1 MAEIPEDI
9 LQNPFGAQDQGTVD
23 QEQADLFQQAADF
36 TPQPEPEQA
45 PQEQSF
51 KRWDEIK
58 DDPNYDKLEQ
68 KDKEQIFSNWKQY
81 AIDNLS
87 KVGALSTQEDAKKV
101 DDFFNSVAEKE
112 NFPKVRTEAP
122 SYVGQLIEQGQSGLN
137 SLQSGVVGYG
147 AAIGAADPAKA
158 AEIIAAN
165 NLKTQSRYVSPEMRE
180 YGAKNQGFFEAA
192 KDIVT
197 NPIDIMLPMFAQ
209 SIGSNLP
216 AMGASLVAGATAG
229 AVAAPPTAGA
239 GAPAVGIAVGL
250 GTSAVL
256 GGVTD
261 TLVSFD
267 QLVNEEVRKRG
278 IDPLDPKAIQSVLE
292 DSDFQK
298 RAVAYASTRGAVI
311 TATELGALG
320 LGSLIAG
327 PAVKAAET
335 GIREAVTAGKLA
347 KEFAKQVPVQAAA
360 EGVGEAAAQASAQ
373 VAVGEKVNV
382 EAKQVAEEIF
392 AGLPMSGLQ
401 GAGVAYKSL
410 IENNSPVTADED
422 LRQKLVDYKAGEYAK
437 ILSQPATDENIEKFY
452 NGLTIGEKAK
462 ILRVEGENAVLTGE
476 QNLFNTLAPEEK
488 TRATEA
494 FKARQVE
501 LVNQQQQAKLDK
513 AEIGAIP
520 PVLEPPVLKAPA
532 PVTEPPVLAPTP
544 EALVPAVTPEAP
556 ATIASPTN
564 PLPVTPA
571 AKVVLAESAPATLQV
586 VQQQEASAPAPT
598 PVAETPVPVAE
609 APAPTSVQP
618 TPQPLT
624 KKFLEEE
631 IKNIS
636 SLESMS
642 EFYDTIIKNL
652 GRRPT
657 KKEDAAL
664 VAFIEGRI
672 GVDGLPSSLISEE
685 QALVSQPTD
694 FSRLRQTVEKVTS
707 AAPPSQVSPAK
718 PFVPA
723 KPVLTLQD
731 RIDYYNQR
739 LEDKTLLDKAV
750 TVGEDLLVPT
760 GGKRKIGLSSEYNS
774 EREAK
779 DVLSQI
785 QGKPGFENAKIR
797 ESGLELGFDI
807 IWGDQ
812 QTISDFEK
820 MSEQQRKLSRV
831 DKLKALP
838 ERWGFLGNA
847 LGYKQ
852 SEIDSFIQQGLPSGV
867 TTGLAPAPTPA
878 PVTPAPVAETVTT
891 LVSKPAARKI
901 PESILKIITGSN
913 LTNEQKLNF
922 KSLYNNKGQS
932 SALGYLFKLQETK
945 NTEIFN
951 NTSNVHTAIRDLYQ
965 EAVNAKRLKEG
976 KTPIDLTSW
985 WGTNREYDKARVFEI
1000 NHLFKF
1006 ASLSDLPPD
1015 FENIELNKEVSRLIL
1030 GKGEAKDVYTAGRDF
1045 YNTMAEYDK
1054 PRAEQLMRDLLKYG
1068 NPESTEEAKVF
1079 NRLDTEYDTLK
1090 LDKYVNALVQTPATK
1105 PTLAPKK
1112 LPPTKKQAQALAKL
1126 GYLPAGIEGLDRTQA
1141 KDILANQIEKQKAQ
1155 GIETEAPATGQPG
1168 VAQAQPAVGESGQPV
1183 APATTEPTTQIPVQ
1197 ERLDKAKT
1205 DLEEV
1210 VKRLGAELGE
1220 LELDAESVS
1229 QYFGG
1234 TLSPQNE
1241 LQLRALLN
1249 ILNHA
1254 LANAQQTLKVAEGRG
1269 RTDLKKTFT
1278 NLKNVKL
1285 RREGYGGGVY
1295 ANPRDVFNLDTLYVD
1310 PDQLL
1315 RSFASKGVSDP
1326 ASFFVK
1332 ALSEEVLHANHGLA
1346 MYQAFLQ
1353 TNPAAKTQEAFQ
1365 TFYDAQNKEIEN
1377 SLSIDQ
1383 IKEIVGKYAQALG
1396 VTFEGKT
1403 KEQVIAEFN
1412 KNRPGRLAEEYLRG
1426 LIQQR
1431 LTGSITEDTLK
1442 AFTTRPILRS
1452 LGALRNY
1459 FAKLIGLGTK
1469 RESRK
1474 TYVDKYYDAIV
1485 NLLTNSSPSEIRAAS
1500 QEAGSTIPGSQLAS
1514 SIDPNAILQSQ
1525 ETSANKKALYD
1536 EVAKELGPKDP
1547 QTGEGGLWRR
1557 SVIGALK
1564 KSFRTTDPNE
1574 VESLVYASIPEAVE
1588 TFNPDIGTK
1597 FSTYLFQ
1604 IARQKILEEK
1614 EKVTARRSLEYSLQ
1628 APGFVN
1634 SSMENLQAEKEA
1646 EALQKAKEELTL
1658 DEAET
1663 KATPE
1668 AAPKNLEEEI
1678 KKIDEKIDKA
1688 IEKETA
1694 QETGTLPTNIAD
1706 DEQEIEE
1713 VNLAD
1718 GEQISSVD
1726 AEIANKR
1733 TARMEAELGEAGRLL
1748 AEAAKKLGLTKMEV
1762 DILQFTADPKSSPLT
1777 RAQLSDKYGL
1787 NNIDFDEIRD
1797 DVIRKMREQLVAGG
1811 VTKTADVLASSID
1824 PNFTPKVENVQQL
1837 FNRGVLKIGKDKA
1850 TLESEK
1856 LDRKIEAA
1864 AQDVG
1869 IYRMQAAKEVFV
1881 QGLKDKSVFVASIR
1895 GGMRVVNE
1903 MGVLEEG
1910 GIARD
1915 IAPQEAT
1922 TTGEVSIGPKGK
1934 IYLKVMGINDPEKTE
1949 KLLLSGRVSPE
1960 NFAKL
1965 GHFYPAEKVFLI
1977 KPSVQLASSID
1988 PNFTQAL
1995 NRALRTMPEDVAKA
2009 LSERTYIPFTD
2020 EDVINKANKFVDE
2033 NSPGG
2038 DVMHAKRI
2046 LDGVQN
2052 MPFEERVGVLGVI
2065 GKRLRNALFAHV
2077 ARMEANGTTPE
2088 GQALRQYLSNNLT
2101 EVLSRAQD
2109 LGTRAG
2115 QDLRSMR
2122 MLASM
2127 FLPYEVAKLYTGP
2140 ISEQQKAALASK
2152 EEVTNLLAEIE
2163 KLKGTIAGLA
2173 IDDAVGKVLPEL
2185 RTGGVFVAPPDTN
2198 FFKLLSAFGDLAPLE
2213 NETFEAYLQRIGIPY
2228 DELMLALEDSRAAA
2242 VGPEGVA
2249 PVNFKKLSASEAI
2262 EKLLA
2267 KDKNLF
2273 SKLVSL
2279 RLKTNRGSETTAVQ
2293 ENFAKRKADAPALKQ
2308 RNQAL
2313 QLVFD
2318 FFNTTQSEK
2327 PSSQEAVETAK
2338 DNLPPLVRLAKYA
2351 SDVITERVIRSLGV
2365 TKENMPKGSFEKLEN
2380 QVRKMVNAQFKQELD
2395 PKKAATE
2402 DTRPAEQRLLD
2413 MVQRIKLAEQVFNEV
2428 QTNLQGQLNEDNRI
2442 IDAGAEG
2449 RLSPEQRK
2457 NLEELVAKKFD
2468 AGKVA
2473 GVDGLLK
2480 KMIDFK
2486 AEARKHMTQRGASLQ
2501 SILTLIK
2508 EKLPELSEQQANDL
2522 AAQMTKRYEE
2532 IVKKD
2537 GQRQLENIVKRV
2549 GERASRDPKSTIQ
2562 QLMELINLGAFDQ
2575 EKFYNAIADR
2585 FNLPTWDPA
2594 VVDKIKGIADQME
2607 RMPEGSDQRATK
2619 GVELQAFIAE
2629 ELYKQEKGWDAI
2641 GRKLDVAAAIWK
2653 AGVLSGPPTQLVNL
2667 GATHLNVL
2675 FELLTEARAY
2685 YKASKATGKKATF
2698 GEFFNDALNAY
2709 VQAVGKMGVE
2719 QASDAFATGLSRFR
2733 NETQSQLSPLEMI
2746 KFDQNKPWNYKN
2758 YLAAWKIVGRAMAA
2772 ADTYNSVIA
2781 SEAKT
2786 RMATRYALMKEGLN
2800 SEQATKK
2807 MDELFSA
2814 NSPAMKAIE
2823 DQVNKEESAGQFGTL
2838 AGLKPN
2844 TMDYASQKRKIEAGR
2859 RRRYL
2864 QLREQYLADEG
2875 KIGNEGI
2882 AKIRNF
2888 TQKATF
2894 NNQPTGMIGYLGEAV
2909 IGQIAG
2915 KTKILTPFAAFP
2927 RTIANIINSSLDY
2940 TPYGWAR
2947 ANGFSVGNTVS
2958 SFIRNSTY
2966 AFEKPEKGSVEYHQ
2980 LQAKAFFGSLITFSI
2995 IGMAMKD
3002 MDKDWDEAYFA
3013 VTGRGPTDANKRE
3026 QLRQS
3031 GWTENTV
3038 KIGPL
3043 RFKHT
3048 DFPGLNLIFGSL
3060 ALVSDQWRY
3069 GKLSEKDFG
3078 TVAATAALSVGNTII
3093 DKNLLSGAKVLFDA
3107 VSEGGDPSDKAKRL
3121 LQSYT
3126 GGYLNPGMARWL
3138 TKTLNIGSDGK
3149 VKVVDFK
3156 ELNST
3161 TGGWLV
3167 GQTPLAVIFGKP
3179 MLNRLGEEIR
3189 DYPWTATSKRLGF
3202 LPEVKEHPVFTPLI
3216 RSGLFVPGVSINSKI
3231 KDFKGGKLEQR
3242 KMTREEYYDYSKYDG
3257 EYLKRVLTPVMAQS
3271 LANIAKTNQD
3281 AAQKRLEDLAQRAR
3295 DYATSRIETQIRS
3308 AKK

>member
-9 LQNPFGAQDQGTVD
+9 LQNPFGTQDQGIVD

-45 PQEQSF
+45 PQEQAF

-58 DDPNYDKLEQ
+58 DDPNYEKLEQ

-81 AIDNLS
+81 AIGNLS
-87 KVGALSTQEDAKKV
+87 KVGALSTEEDAKTV
-101 DDFFNSVAEKE
+101 DDFFNSIAETE
-112 NFPKVRTEAP
+112 NFAKARSGAP
-122 SYVGQLIEQGQSGLN
+122 SYVEQLIEQGQSGLN

-158 AEIIAAN
+158 AEIIASN
-165 NLKTQSRYVSPEMRE
+165 NQKTQSRYVSPEMQE

-239 GAPAVGIAVGL
+239 ATPAVGIAVGL

-462 ILRVEGENAVLTGE
+462 ILGVEGENAVLTGE
-476 QNLFNTLAPEEK
+476 QNLFNTLAPGEK

-494 FKARQVE
+494 FKAGQVE

-513 AEIGAIP
+513 AEIGATP

-556 ATIASPTN
+556 ASIATPTE

-586 VQQQEASAPAPT
+586 VQQQKAPAPAPAPVAPTPAPAPVAPAPAPVEPTVPTLPRNLAGAKPRYSFGPKQFALKFANDIDRALYIVAQATKSVRDAEYLDFVMKATGMTEGRARAAGRAIRAGIKEQARTSDADTLNVPQSDVSKPKVEAPAPVAPVVTPPVAPAPVAPVPVAPAPVAPAPVAPAPT
-598 PVAETPVPVAE
+598 P
-609 APAPTSVQP
+609 
-618 TPQPLT
+618 
-624 KKFLEEE
+624 K
-631 IKNIS
+631 
-636 SLESMS
+636 
-642 EFYDTIIKNL
+642 
-652 GRRPT
+652 
-657 KKEDAAL
+657 
-664 VAFIEGRI
+664 
-672 GVDGLPSSLISEE
+672 
-685 QALVSQPTD
+685 
-694 FSRLRQTVEKVTS
+694 TS
-707 AAPPSQVSPAK
+707 A
-718 PFVPA
+718 
-723 KPVLTLQD
+723 
-731 RIDYYNQR
+731 
-739 LEDKTLLDKAV
+739 
-750 TVGEDLLVPT
+750 
-760 GGKRKIGLSSEYNS
+760 
-774 EREAK
+774 
-779 DVLSQI
+779 
-785 QGKPGFENAKIR
+785 
-797 ESGLELGFDI
+797 
-807 IWGDQ
+807 
-812 QTISDFEK
+812 
-820 MSEQQRKLSRV
+820 
-831 DKLKALP
+831 
-838 ERWGFLGNA
+838 
-847 LGYKQ
+847 
-852 SEIDSFIQQGLPSGV
+852 
-867 TTGLAPAPTPA
+867 
-878 PVTPAPVAETVTT
+878 
-891 LVSKPAARKI
+891 
-901 PESILKIITGSN
+901 
-913 LTNEQKLNF
+913 
-922 KSLYNNKGQS
+922 
-932 SALGYLFKLQETK
+932 
-945 NTEIFN
+945 
-951 NTSNVHTAIRDLYQ
+951 
-965 EAVNAKRLKEG
+965 
-976 KTPIDLTSW
+976 
-985 WGTNREYDKARVFEI
+985 
-1000 NHLFKF
+1000 
-1006 ASLSDLPPD
+1006 
-1015 FENIELNKEVSRLIL
+1015 
-1030 GKGEAKDVYTAGRDF
+1030 
-1045 YNTMAEYDK
+1045 
-1054 PRAEQLMRDLLKYG
+1054 
-1068 NPESTEEAKVF
+1068 
-1079 NRLDTEYDTLK
+1079 
-1090 LDKYVNALVQTPATK
+1090 VQ
-1105 PTLAPKK
+1105 K
-1112 LPPTKKQAQALAKL
+1112 LPPTKKQVTALAKL
-1126 GYLPAGIEGLDRTQA
+1126 GYLPADIEGLDRTQA

-1155 GIETEAPATGQPG
+1155 GIEAEAPAAGQPG
-1168 VAQAQPAVGESGQPV
+1168 VAQAQPAVGEAGQPV
-1183 APATTEPTTQIPVQ
+1183 APATTEPTTQVPVQ

-1205 DLEEV
+1205 ELEALI
-1210 VKRLGAELGE
+1210 KKIGAELGE

-1278 NLKNVKL
+1278 NLKKVKL

-1295 ANPRDVFNLDTLYVD
+1295 ANPRDVFNLDTLYLD

-1353 TNPAAKTQEAFQ
+1353 TNPASKTQEAFQ
-1365 TFYDAQNKEIEN
+1365 AFYDAQNKEIEN
-1377 SLSIDQ
+1377 SLSIGQ

-1412 KNRPGRLAEEYLRG
+1412 KGRPGRLAEEYLRG

-1442 AFTTRPILRS
+1442 AFATRPILRS
-1452 LGALRNY
+1452 LAVLRNQ
-1459 FAKLIGLGTK
+1459 FAKYIGLATR

-1485 NLLTNSSPSEIRAAS
+1485 SLLTNSSPIEIRAANA
-1500 QEAGSTIPGSQLAS
+1500 ETDTTIPASVHKLAA
-1514 SIDPNAILQSQ
+1514 SIDPEAILQSQ

-1536 EVAKELGPKDP
+1536 EVAKELGPKDKE
-1547 QTGEGGLWRR
+1547 TGEGGLWRVK
-1557 SVIGALK
+1557 VIGGLK
-1564 KSFRTTDPNE
+1564 RAFRTMDPND
-1574 VESLVYASIPEAVE
+1574 VESAVYASIPEAVE
-1588 TFNPDIGTK
+1588 TFNSELGTK
-1597 FSTYLFQ
+1597 FENYLFQ

-1614 EKVTARRSLEYSLQ
+1614 EKLTAQRALEYSLQ

-1634 SSMENLQAEKEA
+1634 SSMENLQAEREA
-1646 EALQKAKEELTL
+1646 EALQKAREELTL
-1658 DEAET
+1658 EDVEDKVATET
-1663 KATPE
+1663 G
-1668 AAPKNLEEEI
+1668 PKTLEEEV
-1678 KKIDEKIDKA
+1678 KTADQKIDTA
-1688 IEKETA
+1688 IEREVA
-1694 QETGTLPTNIAD
+1694 QETGTLPTNIAE

-1718 GEQISSVD
+1718 GEQISSID

-1748 AEAAKKLGLTKMEV
+1748 ADATKNLNLTKMEV

-1811 VTKTADVLASSID
+1811 VTRTADV
-1824 PNFTPKVENVQQL
+1824 
-1837 FNRGVLKIGKDKA
+1837 
-1850 TLESEK
+1850 
-1856 LDRKIEAA
+1856 
-1864 AQDVG
+1864 
-1869 IYRMQAAKEVFV
+1869 
-1881 QGLKDKSVFVASIR
+1881 
-1895 GGMRVVNE
+1895 
-1903 MGVLEEG
+1903 
-1910 GIARD
+1910 
-1915 IAPQEAT
+1915 
-1922 TTGEVSIGPKGK
+1922 
-1934 IYLKVMGINDPEKTE
+1934 
-1949 KLLLSGRVSPE
+1949 
-1960 NFAKL
+1960 
-1965 GHFYPAEKVFLI
+1965 
-1977 KPSVQLASSID
+1977 LASSID

-1995 NRALRTMPEDVAKA
+1995 NRALRTMPEDVVKA
-2009 LSERTYIPFTD
+2009 LAERTYIPFTD
-2020 EDVINKANKFVDE
+2020 DDVINKANKFVDE

-2140 ISEQQKAALASK
+2140 ISEQQKAALANK

-2163 KLKGTIAGLA
+2163 KLKATIAGLA
-2173 IDDAVGKVLPEL
+2173 IDEAVTKVFPRPIPPGGPTRPGGIYITPPE
-2185 RTGGVFVAPPDTN
+2185 DNN

-2249 PVNFKKLSASEAI
+2249 PVDFKKLSASEAI

-2273 SKLVSL
+2273 SKLVTL
-2279 RLKTNRGSETTAVQ
+2279 RLKTNRGSETAVVQ
-2293 ENFAKRKADAPALKQ
+2293 ENFTKRKADAPALKQ

-2327 PSSQEAVETAK
+2327 PSSQEAVEEAK

-2351 SDVITERVIRSLGV
+2351 SDVITGRVIRSLGV

-2380 QVRKMVNAQFKQELD
+2380 QIRKMVNAQFKQELD

-2428 QTNLQGQLNEDNRI
+2428 QANLQGQLNEDNRI

-2468 AGKVA
+2468 VGRVA
-2473 GVDGLLK
+2473 GVDSLLK
-2480 KMIDFK
+2480 KLIDFK

-2522 AAQMTKRYEE
+2522 ATQMAERYEA

-2549 GERASRDPKSTIQ
+2549 GERASRDPKTTIQ

-2607 RMPEGSDQRATK
+2607 KMPEGSDQRATK
-2619 GVELQAFIAE
+2619 GVELQALIAE

-2685 YKASKATGKKATF
+2685 YKASKAIGKKATF

-2746 KFDQNKPWNYKN
+2746 KFDQKKPWNYKN

-2781 SEAKT
+2781 NEAKT
-2786 RMATRYALMKEGLN
+2786 RMAARYALMKDGLT

-2807 MDELFSA
+2807 MNELFDN
-2814 NSPAMKAIE
+2814 NSTAMKAIE
-2823 DQVNKEESAGQFGTL
+2823 DQVGKEEAAGQFGAL
-2838 AGLKPN
+2838 AGLKPG

-2864 QLREQYLADEG
+2864 QLREQYIADEG

-2915 KTKILTPFAAFP
+2915 KTKLLTPFAAFP
-2927 RTIANIINSSLDY
+2927 RTIANIINSGLDY

-2947 ANGFSVGNTVS
+2947 ANGFSLGNLS
-2958 SFIRNSTY
+2958 PFIRNSNY

-2980 LQAKAFFGSLITFSI
+2980 LQAKAFFGSLVTFSI

-3048 DFPGLNLIFGSL
+3048 DFPGLNLVFGSL

-3069 GKLSEKDFG
+3069 GNLSEKDFG
-3078 TVAATAALSVGNTII
+3078 TVAATAALSVGNTIL

-3107 VSEGGDPSDKAKRL
+3107 VSEGGEPGDKAKRL

-3138 TKTLNIGSDGK
+3138 TKTLNIGADGK
-3149 VKVVDFK
+3149 VGVVDYK

-3161 TGGWLV
+3161 TGGWLI
-3167 GQTPLAVIFGKP
+3167 GQTPLAVVFGKP

-3216 RSGLFVPGVSINSKI
+3216 RAGLFVPGASINSKI

-3242 KMTREEYYDYSKYDG
+3242 KMTREEYYDYSKYNG
-3257 EYLKRVLTPVMAQS
+3257 EYLKRILTPATAQA
-3271 LANIAKTNQD
+3271 LANVAQTNQA

-3295 DYATSRIETQIRS
+3295 DYATARIETQIRS

>member
-9 LQNPFGAQDQGTVD
+9 LQNPFGTQDQGIVD

-58 DDPNYDKLEQ
+58 DDPNYEKLEQ

-81 AIDNLS
+81 AIGNLS
-87 KVGALSTQEDAKKV
+87 KVGALSTEEDAKTV
-101 DDFFNSVAEKE
+101 DDFFNSIAETE
-112 NFPKVRTEAP
+112 NFAKARSGAP

-158 AEIIAAN
+158 AEIIASN
-165 NLKTQSRYVSPEMRE
+165 NLKTQSRYVSPEMQE

-239 GAPAVGIAVGL
+239 ATPAVGIAVGL

-382 EAKQVAEEIF
+382 EGKQVAEEIF

-462 ILRVEGENAVLTGE
+462 ILGVEGENAVLTGE
-476 QNLFNTLAPEEK
+476 QNLFNTLAPGEK

-494 FKARQVE
+494 FKVGQVE
-501 LVNQQQQAKLDK
+501 LVNQQQQAKLEK
-513 AEIGAIP
+513 AEIGATP
-520 PVLEPPVLKAPA
+520 PVLEPPVLKAPAPVVETPA

-556 ATIASPTN
+556 ATIASPTD

-586 VQQQEASAPAPT
+586 VQQQEAPAPAP
-598 PVAETPVPVAE
+598 V
-609 APAPTSVQP
+609 
-618 TPQPLT
+618 
-624 KKFLEEE
+624 
-631 IKNIS
+631 
-636 SLESMS
+636 
-642 EFYDTIIKNL
+642 
-652 GRRPT
+652 
-657 KKEDAAL
+657 
-664 VAFIEGRI
+664 
-672 GVDGLPSSLISEE
+672 
-685 QALVSQPTD
+685 
-694 FSRLRQTVEKVTS
+694 
-707 AAPPSQVSPAK
+707 
-718 PFVPA
+718 
-723 KPVLTLQD
+723 
-731 RIDYYNQR
+731 
-739 LEDKTLLDKAV
+739 
-750 TVGEDLLVPT
+750 
-760 GGKRKIGLSSEYNS
+760 
-774 EREAK
+774 
-779 DVLSQI
+779 
-785 QGKPGFENAKIR
+785 
-797 ESGLELGFDI
+797 
-807 IWGDQ
+807 
-812 QTISDFEK
+812 
-820 MSEQQRKLSRV
+820 
-831 DKLKALP
+831 
-838 ERWGFLGNA
+838 
-847 LGYKQ
+847 
-852 SEIDSFIQQGLPSGV
+852 
-867 TTGLAPAPTPA
+867 APAPTPA
-878 PVTPAPVAETVTT
+878 AEAPAPAVALAPTNRPDLIERETPLTDTKDIFNFTPQSKDVKTETDTFTAAGVTIDRVTLTHTPTGARLTFNVLKSPVDGKIKHISVGRMDTPAENRKKGGATTLLKELKAYADSVNLPIYSGALSKEAKSIFDKEGFRVGVTPYDFPLGEQRNGSFPEEFANMVYDPKPVA
-891 LVSKPAARKI
+891 P
-901 PESILKIITGSN
+901 
-913 LTNEQKLNF
+913 
-922 KSLYNNKGQS
+922 
-932 SALGYLFKLQETK
+932 
-945 NTEIFN
+945 
-951 NTSNVHTAIRDLYQ
+951 
-965 EAVNAKRLKEG
+965 
-976 KTPIDLTSW
+976 
-985 WGTNREYDKARVFEI
+985 
-1000 NHLFKF
+1000 
-1006 ASLSDLPPD
+1006 
-1015 FENIELNKEVSRLIL
+1015 
-1030 GKGEAKDVYTAGRDF
+1030 
-1045 YNTMAEYDK
+1045 
-1054 PRAEQLMRDLLKYG
+1054 
-1068 NPESTEEAKVF
+1068 
-1079 NRLDTEYDTLK
+1079 
-1090 LDKYVNALVQTPATK
+1090 TPAQ
-1105 PTLAPKK
+1105 APKK
-1112 LPPTKKQAQALAKL
+1112 LPPTKKQVTALTKL
-1126 GYLPAGIEGLDRTQA
+1126 GYLPADIEGLDRTQA
-1141 KDILANQIEKQKAQ
+1141 KDILANQIEKQKTQ
-1155 GIETEAPATGQPG
+1155 GIEAEAPATGQPG
-1168 VAQAQPAVGESGQPV
+1168 VAQAQPAVGEAGQPV
-1183 APATTEPTTQIPVQ
+1183 APATTEPTTQVPVQ

-1205 DLEEV
+1205 ELEALI
-1210 VKRLGAELGE
+1210 KKIGAELGE

-1278 NLKNVKL
+1278 NLKKVKL

-1295 ANPRDVFNLDTLYVD
+1295 ANPRDVFNLDTLYLD

-1353 TNPAAKTQEAFQ
+1353 TNPATKTQEAFQ
-1365 TFYDAQNKEIEN
+1365 AFYDAQNKEIEN
-1377 SLSIDQ
+1377 SLSLDQ

-1412 KNRPGRLAEEYLRG
+1412 KGRPGRLAEEYLRG

-1431 LTGSITEDTLK
+1431 ITGSMTEDTLK
-1442 AFTTRPILRS
+1442 AFATRPILRS

-1536 EVAKELGPKDP
+1536 EVAKELGPKNKE
-1547 QTGEGGLWRR
+1547 TGEGGLWRLK
-1557 SVIGALK
+1557 VIGGLK
-1564 KSFRTTDPNE
+1564 RAFRTTDPND
-1574 VESLVYASIPEAVE
+1574 VESAVYASIPEAVE
-1588 TFNPDIGTK
+1588 TFNPEAGTK
-1597 FSTYLFQ
+1597 FESYLFQ

-1614 EKVTARRSLEYSLQ
+1614 EKLTAQRALEYSLQ

-1634 SSMENLQAEKEA
+1634 SSMENLQAEREA
-1646 EALQKAKEELTL
+1646 EALQKAREELTL
-1658 DEAET
+1658 EDVEDKVATET
-1663 KATPE
+1663 G
-1668 AAPKNLEEEI
+1668 PKTLEEEV
-1678 KKIDEKIDKA
+1678 KTADQKIDTA
-1688 IEKETA
+1688 IEKEVA
-1694 QETGTLPTNIAD
+1694 QETGTLPTNIAE

-1718 GEQISSVD
+1718 GEQISAID

-1748 AEAAKKLGLTKMEV
+1748 ADAAKNLNLTKMEV

-1811 VTKTADVLASSID
+1811 VTRTADV
-1824 PNFTPKVENVQQL
+1824 
-1837 FNRGVLKIGKDKA
+1837 
-1850 TLESEK
+1850 
-1856 LDRKIEAA
+1856 
-1864 AQDVG
+1864 
-1869 IYRMQAAKEVFV
+1869 
-1881 QGLKDKSVFVASIR
+1881 
-1895 GGMRVVNE
+1895 
-1903 MGVLEEG
+1903 
-1910 GIARD
+1910 
-1915 IAPQEAT
+1915 
-1922 TTGEVSIGPKGK
+1922 
-1934 IYLKVMGINDPEKTE
+1934 
-1949 KLLLSGRVSPE
+1949 
-1960 NFAKL
+1960 
-1965 GHFYPAEKVFLI
+1965 
-1977 KPSVQLASSID
+1977 LASSID

-1995 NRALRTMPEDVAKA
+1995 NRALRTMPEDVVKA
-2009 LSERTYIPFTD
+2009 LAERTYIPFTD
-2020 EDVINKANKFVDE
+2020 DDVINKANKFVDE

-2140 ISEQQKAALASK
+2140 ISEQQKAALANK

-2163 KLKGTIAGLA
+2163 KLKATIAGLA
-2173 IDDAVGKVLPEL
+2173 IDEAVTKVFPRPIPPGGPTRPGGIYITPPE
-2185 RTGGVFVAPPDTN
+2185 DNN

-2249 PVNFKKLSASEAI
+2249 PVDFKKLSASEAI

-2293 ENFAKRKADAPALKQ
+2293 ENFTKRKADAPALKQ

-2327 PSSQEAVETAK
+2327 PSSQEAVEEAK

-2351 SDVITERVIRSLGV
+2351 SDVITGRVIRSLGV

-2380 QVRKMVNAQFKQELD
+2380 QIRKMVNAQFKQELD

-2402 DTRPAEQRLLD
+2402 DARPAEQRLLD

-2428 QTNLQGQLNEDNRI
+2428 QANLQGQLNEDNRI

-2468 AGKVA
+2468 VGKVA
-2473 GVDGLLK
+2473 GVDSLLK
-2480 KMIDFK
+2480 KLIDFK

-2501 SILTLIK
+2501 SILSLIR

-2522 AAQMTKRYEE
+2522 ATQMAERYEA

-2549 GERASRDPKSTIQ
+2549 GERASRDPKTTIQ

-2607 RMPEGSDQRATK
+2607 KMPEGSDQRATK
-2619 GVELQAFIAE
+2619 GVELQALIAE

-2685 YKASKATGKKATF
+2685 YKASKAIGKKATF

-2746 KFDQNKPWNYKN
+2746 KFDQKKPWNYKN

-2781 SEAKT
+2781 NEAKT
-2786 RMATRYALMKEGLN
+2786 RMAARYALMKDGLT

-2807 MDELFSA
+2807 LNELFDN
-2814 NSPAMKAIE
+2814 NSTAMKAIE
-2823 DQVNKEESAGQFGTL
+2823 DQVGREEAAGQFGTL
-2838 AGLKPN
+2838 AGLKPS

-2864 QLREQYLADEG
+2864 QLREQYIADEG

-2915 KTKILTPFAAFP
+2915 KTKLLTPFAAFP
-2927 RTIANIINSSLDY
+2927 RTIANIINSGLDY

-2947 ANGFSVGNTVS
+2947 ANGFSLGNLS
-2958 SFIRNSTY
+2958 PFIRNSNY

-2980 LQAKAFFGSLITFSI
+2980 LQAKAFFGSLVTFSI
-2995 IGMAMKD
+2995 IGMAMRD

-3048 DFPGLNLIFGSL
+3048 DFPGLNLVFGSL

-3069 GKLSEKDFG
+3069 GNLSEKDFG
-3078 TVAATAALSVGNTII
+3078 TVAATAALSVGNTIL

-3107 VSEGGDPSDKAKRL
+3107 VSEGGEPGDKAKRL

-3138 TKTLNIGSDGK
+3138 TKTLNIGADGK
-3149 VKVVDFK
+3149 VGVVDYK

-3161 TGGWLV
+3161 TGGWLI
-3167 GQTPLAVIFGKP
+3167 GQTPLAVVFGKP

-3216 RSGLFVPGVSINSKI
+3216 RAGLFVPGASINSKI
-3231 KDFKGGKLEQR
+3231 KDFKGNKLEQR
-3242 KMTREEYYDYSKYDG
+3242 KMTREEYYDYSKYNG
-3257 EYLKRVLTPVMAQS
+3257 EYLKRILTPATAQA
-3271 LANIAKTNQD
+3271 LANVAQTNQA

-3295 DYATSRIETQIRS
+3295 DYATARIETQIRS

>member
-1 MAEIPEDI
+1 M
-9 LQNPFGAQDQGTVD
+9 
-23 QEQADLFQQAADF
+23 
-36 TPQPEPEQA
+36 
-45 PQEQSF
+45 
-51 KRWDEIK
+51 
-58 DDPNYDKLEQ
+58 
-68 KDKEQIFSNWKQY
+68 
-81 AIDNLS
+81 
-87 KVGALSTQEDAKKV
+87 
-101 DDFFNSVAEKE
+101 
-112 NFPKVRTEAP
+112 
-122 SYVGQLIEQGQSGLN
+122 
-137 SLQSGVVGYG
+137 
-147 AAIGAADPAKA
+147 
-158 AEIIAAN
+158 
-165 NLKTQSRYVSPEMRE
+165 
-180 YGAKNQGFFEAA
+180 
-192 KDIVT
+192 
-197 NPIDIMLPMFAQ
+197 
-209 SIGSNLP
+209 
-216 AMGASLVAGATAG
+216 
-229 AVAAPPTAGA
+229 
-239 GAPAVGIAVGL
+239 
-250 GTSAVL
+250 
-256 GGVTD
+256 
-261 TLVSFD
+261 
-267 QLVNEEVRKRG
+267 
-278 IDPLDPKAIQSVLE
+278 
-292 DSDFQK
+292 
-298 RAVAYASTRGAVI
+298 
-311 TATELGALG
+311 
-320 LGSLIAG
+320 
-327 PAVKAAET
+327 
-335 GIREAVTAGKLA
+335 
-347 KEFAKQVPVQAAA
+347 
-360 EGVGEAAAQASAQ
+360 
-373 VAVGEKVNV
+373 
-382 EAKQVAEEIF
+382 
-392 AGLPMSGLQ
+392 
-401 GAGVAYKSL
+401 
-410 IENNSPVTADED
+410 
-422 LRQKLVDYKAGEYAK
+422 
-437 ILSQPATDENIEKFY
+437 
-452 NGLTIGEKAK
+452 
-462 ILRVEGENAVLTGE
+462 
-476 QNLFNTLAPEEK
+476 
-488 TRATEA
+488 
-494 FKARQVE
+494 
-501 LVNQQQQAKLDK
+501 
-513 AEIGAIP
+513 
-520 PVLEPPVLKAPA
+520 
-532 PVTEPPVLAPTP
+532 
-544 EALVPAVTPEAP
+544 
-556 ATIASPTN
+556 
-564 PLPVTPA
+564 
-571 AKVVLAESAPATLQV
+571 
-586 VQQQEASAPAPT
+586 
-598 PVAETPVPVAE
+598 
-609 APAPTSVQP
+609 
-618 TPQPLT
+618 
-624 KKFLEEE
+624 
-631 IKNIS
+631 
-636 SLESMS
+636 
-642 EFYDTIIKNL
+642 
-652 GRRPT
+652 
-657 KKEDAAL
+657 
-664 VAFIEGRI
+664 
-672 GVDGLPSSLISEE
+672 
-685 QALVSQPTD
+685 
-694 FSRLRQTVEKVTS
+694 
-707 AAPPSQVSPAK
+707 
-718 PFVPA
+718 
-723 KPVLTLQD
+723 
-731 RIDYYNQR
+731 
-739 LEDKTLLDKAV
+739 
-750 TVGEDLLVPT
+750 
-760 GGKRKIGLSSEYNS
+760 
-774 EREAK
+774 
-779 DVLSQI
+779 
-785 QGKPGFENAKIR
+785 
-797 ESGLELGFDI
+797 
-807 IWGDQ
+807 
-812 QTISDFEK
+812 
-820 MSEQQRKLSRV
+820 
-831 DKLKALP
+831 
-838 ERWGFLGNA
+838 
-847 LGYKQ
+847 
-852 SEIDSFIQQGLPSGV
+852 
-867 TTGLAPAPTPA
+867 
-878 PVTPAPVAETVTT
+878 
-891 LVSKPAARKI
+891 
-901 PESILKIITGSN
+901 
-913 LTNEQKLNF
+913 
-922 KSLYNNKGQS
+922 
-932 SALGYLFKLQETK
+932 
-945 NTEIFN
+945 
-951 NTSNVHTAIRDLYQ
+951 
-965 EAVNAKRLKEG
+965 
-976 KTPIDLTSW
+976 
-985 WGTNREYDKARVFEI
+985 
-1000 NHLFKF
+1000 
-1006 ASLSDLPPD
+1006 
-1015 FENIELNKEVSRLIL
+1015 
-1030 GKGEAKDVYTAGRDF
+1030 
-1045 YNTMAEYDK
+1045 
-1054 PRAEQLMRDLLKYG
+1054 
-1068 NPESTEEAKVF
+1068 
-1079 NRLDTEYDTLK
+1079 
-1090 LDKYVNALVQTPATK
+1090 
-1105 PTLAPKK
+1105 
-1112 LPPTKKQAQALAKL
+1112 
-1126 GYLPAGIEGLDRTQA
+1126 
-1141 KDILANQIEKQKAQ
+1141 
-1155 GIETEAPATGQPG
+1155 
-1168 VAQAQPAVGESGQPV
+1168 
-1183 APATTEPTTQIPVQ
+1183 APATTEPATQIPVQ

-1220 LELDAESVS
+1220 LGLDAESVS

-1254 LANAQQTLKVAEGRG
+1254 LATAQQTLKVAEGRG

-1365 TFYDAQNKEIEN
+1365 AFYDAQNKEIEN

-1412 KNRPGRLAEEYLRG
+1412 KGRPGRLAEEYLRG

-1431 LTGSITEDTLK
+1431 ITGSMTEDTLK
-1442 AFTTRPILRS
+1442 AFATRPILRS
-1452 LGALRNY
+1452 LATLRNY
-1459 FAKLIGLGTK
+1459 FKKLVGLKPK

-1474 TYVDKYYDAIV
+1474 TYVDKYYDAIIS
-1485 NLLTNSSPSEIRAAS
+1485 LLTNSSPIEIRAANAEKETAIPAS
-1500 QEAGSTIPGSQLAS
+1500 VHKLAAVINPDEVLEA
-1514 SIDPNAILQSQ
+1514 Q
-1525 ETSANKKALYD
+1525 ETSTNKKALSA
-1536 EVAKELGPKDP
+1536 EVDKELGPKDP
-1547 QTGEGGLWRR
+1547 VTGEGGLWRKTI
-1557 SVIGALK
+1557 IGSLK
-1564 KSFRTTDPNE
+1564 GSFRSMDPDV
-1574 VESLVYASIPEAVE
+1574 VESTVYESTDEAVE
-1588 TFNPDIGTK
+1588 TYSEEMDTK
-1597 FSTYLFQ
+1597 FSTYLYR
-1604 IARQKILEEK
+1604 IARQKLLEKK
-1614 EKVTARRSLEYSLQ
+1614 EQMMKERDIVRHSLQ

-1634 SSMENLQAEKEA
+1634 VPT
-1646 EALQKAKEELTL
+1646 ELVKS
-1658 DEAET
+1658 E
-1663 KATPE
+1663 KATE
-1668 AAPKNLEEEI
+1668 AAQSNLSLKSLE
-1678 KKIDEKIDKA
+1678 DKA
-1688 IEKETA
+1688 IARQRVLAETEQTVREDIAKDEEKEKKLA
-1694 QETGTLPTNIAD
+1694 VETNTEIRPKALLAEE
-1706 DEQEIEE
+1706 EQEQAEQ
-1713 VNLAD
+1713 NLAE
-1718 GEQISSVD
+1718 GEKISSID
-1726 AEIANKR
+1726 AEIASKR
-1733 TARMEAELGEAGRLL
+1733 TARMEAELGQAGKLL
-1748 AEAAKKLGLTKMEV
+1748 ADAVKNLNLTKMEV
-1762 DILQFTADPKSSPLT
+1762 DILQYTANPEASLLT

-1811 VTKTADVLASSID
+1811 VTRTADVLASSID
-1824 PNFTPKVENVQQL
+1824 PNATPKVQNVQKL
-1837 FNRGVLKIGKDKA
+1837 FDNGILKVINLQPQNA
-1850 TLESEK
+1850 EARK
-1856 LDRKIEAA
+1856 LDRAIEGAV
-1864 AQDVG
+1864 QDVG
-1869 IYRMQAAKEVFV
+1869 IFGGKTAKITFV
-1881 QGLKDKSVFVASIR
+1881 PELKDKPVFVSAVSSR
-1895 GGMRVVNE
+1895 MDTVNE
-1903 MGVLEEG
+1903 TGILEKGVKRE
-1910 GIARD
+1910 IA
-1915 IAPQEAT
+1915 AQEAT
-1922 TTGEVSIGPKGK
+1922 ATGEVNISPKGK
-1934 IYLKVMGINDPEKTE
+1934 LYLKIVNVDDPEMTKT
-1949 KLLLSGRVSPE
+1949 LLLSGKVSPE
-1960 NFAKL
+1960 NFAQL
-1965 GHFYPAEKVFLI
+1965 GHFYEADKVFLI
-1977 KPSVQLASSID
+1977 SSPVQLASSID
-1988 PNFTQAL
+1988 PNYTQAL
-1995 NRALRTMPEDVAKA
+1995 NRALRTLPADVAQA

-2020 EDVINKANKFVDE
+2020 DDVIRKANKFVDD

-2046 LDGVQN
+2046 LDGIQN

-2140 ISEQQKAALASK
+2140 ISEQQKAALANK
-2152 EEVTNLLAEIE
+2152 EEVTTLLAEIE

-2173 IDDAVGKVLPEL
+2173 IEDAVNKVFPPKPDRRGVSYAPKPE
-2185 RTGGVFVAPPDTN
+2185 DN

-2249 PVNFKKLSASEAI
+2249 PVDFKKLSASEAI

-2273 SKLVSL
+2273 SKLVTL

-2293 ENFAKRKADAPALKQ
+2293 ENFTKRKADAPALKQ

-2327 PSSQEAVETAK
+2327 PSSQEDVETAK

-2457 NLEELVAKKFD
+2457 NLEELVSKKFD

-2473 GVDGLLK
+2473 GVDSLLK
-2480 KMIDFK
+2480 KMVDFK

-2594 VVDKIKGIADQME
+2594 VVEKIKGIADQME
-2607 RMPEGSDQRATK
+2607 KMPEGSDQRATK

-2685 YKASKATGKKATF
+2685 YKASKAIGKKATF

-2746 KFDQNKPWNYKN
+2746 KFDQKKPWNYKN

-2781 SEAKT
+2781 NEAKT
-2786 RMATRYALMKEGLN
+2786 RMAARYALMKDGLT

-2807 MDELFSA
+2807 MNELFDN
-2814 NSPAMKAIE
+2814 NSTAMKAIE
-2823 DQVNKEESAGQFGTL
+2823 DQVGKEEAAGQFGTL
-2838 AGLKPN
+2838 AGLKPG

-2864 QLREQYLADEG
+2864 QLREQYLANEG

-2915 KTKILTPFAAFP
+2915 KTKLLTPFAAFP

-2947 ANGFSVGNTVS
+2947 ANGFSLGNLS
-2958 SFIRNSTY
+2958 PFIRNSTY

-2995 IGMAMKD
+2995 IGMAMRD

-3048 DFPGLNLIFGSL
+3048 DFPGLNLVFGSL

-3078 TVAATAALSVGNTII
+3078 TVAATAALSVGNTIL

-3107 VSEGGDPSDKAKRL
+3107 VSEGGDPGDKAKRL

-3138 TKTLNIGSDGK
+3138 TKTLNIGADGK
-3149 VKVVDFK
+3149 VKVVDYK

-3161 TGGWLV
+3161 TGGWLI
-3167 GQTPLAVIFGKP
+3167 GQTPLAVVFGKP

-3189 DYPWTATSKRLGF
+3189 DYPWSATSKRLGF

-3216 RSGLFVPGVSINSKI
+3216 RAGLFVPGVSINSKI

-3257 EYLKRVLTPVMAQS
+3257 EYLKRVLTPAVAQS
-3271 LANIAKTNQD
+3271 LATVAKTNQD

-3295 DYATSRIETQIRS
+3295 DYATSRIQTQIRS

>member
-9 LQNPFGAQDQGTVD
+9 LQNPFGTQDQGTID
-23 QEQADLFQQAADF
+23 QEQADLFKQASEF
-36 TPQPEPEQA
+36 TPQPELEQV
-45 PQEQSF
+45 PQEEAF
-51 KRWDEIK
+51 MRWDDYK
-58 DDPNYDKLEQ
+58 DDPDFQQLNQGQ
-68 KDKEQIFSNWKQY
+68 KQQLFNQWKQY
-81 AIDNLS
+81 AIGHLS
-87 KVGALSTQEDAKKV
+87 KVGALSTEADAKET
-101 DDFFNSVAEKE
+101 DDFFNSIADKE
-112 NFPKVRTEAP
+112 NFTKVRTEAP
-122 SYVGQLIEQGQSGLN
+122 SYAEQIIEQGQSGLN
-137 SLQSGVVGYG
+137 SMQSGVVGYG

-165 NLKTQSRYVSPEMRE
+165 NLKTQSRYVSPEMQE
-180 YGAKNQGFFEAA
+180 YGAKNQGFFETA

-197 NPIDIMLPMFAQ
+197 NPVDIMLPMFAQ

-216 AMGASLVAGATAG
+216 AMGASLVAGGAATALG
-229 AVAAPPTAGA
+229 TPAAG
-239 GAPAVGIAVGL
+239 VAVGL

-267 QLVNEEVRKRG
+267 QLVNEEVQKRG
-278 IDPLDPKAIQSVLE
+278 LDPLDPKAVQSVLE

-298 RAVAYASTRGAVI
+298 RAVAYTSARGAVI

-320 LGSLIAG
+320 LGKLIAA
-327 PAVKAAET
+327 PAET
-335 GIREAVTAGKLA
+335 IAKAGAGGLV
-347 KEFAKQVPVQAAA
+347 KEFAKQAPIQAVA
-360 EGVGEAAAQASAQ
+360 EGVGEATAQAAGQ
-373 VAVGEKVNV
+373 VAVGEKVSV
-382 EAKQVAEEIF
+382 EGKQVAEEIF
-392 AGLPMSGLQ
+392 AGLPMAGLES
-401 GAGVAYKSL
+401 AGVAYHSL
-410 IENNSPVTADED
+410 IVNDSPMTADEV
-422 LRQKLVDYKAGEYAK
+422 LREKVENYKAGKYAK
-437 ILSQPATDENIEKFY
+437 ILGQEATDDNIEKFY

-462 ILRVEGENAVLTGE
+462 ILGVEGENAVLTGE

-494 FKARQVE
+494 FRAGQVE
-501 LVNQQQQAKLDK
+501 LETRQPEKEVAPTAQ
-513 AEIGAIP
+513 P
-520 PVLEPPVLKAPA
+520 PVLVPTPEAPA

-586 VQQQEASAPAPT
+586 VQQQEAPAPAPT

-609 APAPTSVQP
+609 APAPTPAQP

-624 KKFLEEE
+624 KKFLEEG
-631 IKNIS
+631 IKNVS

-642 EFYDTIIKNL
+642 KFFNEILEVL
-652 GRRPT
+652 GRPPT
-657 KKEDAAL
+657 KEEETSLA
-664 VAFIEGRI
+664 AFIEGRI
-672 GVDGLPSSLISEE
+672 DVNGLPASLISEE
-685 QALVSQPTD
+685 QIPVSQPTD

-707 AAPPSQVSPAK
+707 AAP
-718 PFVPA
+718 
-723 KPVLTLQD
+723 
-731 RIDYYNQR
+731 
-739 LEDKTLLDKAV
+739 
-750 TVGEDLLVPT
+750 
-760 GGKRKIGLSSEYNS
+760 
-774 EREAK
+774 
-779 DVLSQI
+779 
-785 QGKPGFENAKIR
+785 
-797 ESGLELGFDI
+797 
-807 IWGDQ
+807 
-812 QTISDFEK
+812 
-820 MSEQQRKLSRV
+820 
-831 DKLKALP
+831 
-838 ERWGFLGNA
+838 
-847 LGYKQ
+847 
-852 SEIDSFIQQGLPSGV
+852 
-867 TTGLAPAPTPA
+867 TTAPAPIAKA
-878 PVTPAPVAETVTT
+878 PVTPAP
-891 LVSKPAARKI
+891 
-901 PESILKIITGSN
+901 
-913 LTNEQKLNF
+913 
-922 KSLYNNKGQS
+922 
-932 SALGYLFKLQETK
+932 
-945 NTEIFN
+945 
-951 NTSNVHTAIRDLYQ
+951 
-965 EAVNAKRLKEG
+965 
-976 KTPIDLTSW
+976 
-985 WGTNREYDKARVFEI
+985 
-1000 NHLFKF
+1000 
-1006 ASLSDLPPD
+1006 
-1015 FENIELNKEVSRLIL
+1015 
-1030 GKGEAKDVYTAGRDF
+1030 
-1045 YNTMAEYDK
+1045 
-1054 PRAEQLMRDLLKYG
+1054 
-1068 NPESTEEAKVF
+1068 
-1079 NRLDTEYDTLK
+1079 
-1090 LDKYVNALVQTPATK
+1090 
-1105 PTLAPKK
+1105 KK
-1112 LPPTKKQAQALAKL
+1112 LAPTKKQAQALAKL
-1126 GYLPAGIEGLDRTQA
+1126 GYLPADIEGLDRAQA

-1155 GIETEAPATGQPG
+1155 GIEAEAPATGQSG
-1168 VAQAQPAVGESGQPV
+1168 VAQAQPAVGEAGQPV

-1205 DLEEV
+1205 DLEAV
-1210 VKRLGAELGE
+1210 VKKIGAELGE
-1220 LELDAESVS
+1220 LGLDAESVS

-1254 LANAQQTLKVAEGRG
+1254 LATAQQTLKVAEGRG

-1353 TNPAAKTQEAFQ
+1353 TGPAEKTQEAFQ
-1365 TFYDAQNKEIEN
+1365 KFYDAQNKEIEN
-1377 SLSIDQ
+1377 SLSLDQ

-1412 KNRPGRLAEEYLRG
+1412 KGRPGRLAEEYLRG

-1431 LTGSITEDTLK
+1431 ITGSMTEDTLK
-1442 AFTTRPILRS
+1442 AFATRPILRS

-1500 QEAGSTIPGSQLAS
+1500 QETGTTIPGTQLAS
-1514 SIDPNAILQSQ
+1514 SIDPNAILQAQ
-1525 ETSANKKALYD
+1525 ETSANKKVLYD
-1536 EVAKELGPKDP
+1536 EVAKELGPKDKE
-1547 QTGEGGLWRR
+1547 TNEGGLWRLK
-1557 SVIGALK
+1557 VIGGLK
-1564 KSFRTTDPNE
+1564 RAFRTMDPND
-1574 VESLVYASIPEAVE
+1574 VESAVYASIPEAVE
-1588 TFNPDIGTK
+1588 TFNSELGTK
-1597 FSTYLFQ
+1597 FENYLFQ

-1614 EKVTARRSLEYSLQ
+1614 EKLTAQRAMEYSLQ

-1634 SSMENLQAEKEA
+1634 SSMENLQAEREA
-1646 EALQKAKEELTL
+1646 EAIQKAKEDLTL
-1658 DEAET
+1658 GDVED
-1663 KATPE
+1663 KVATE
-1668 AAPKNLEEEI
+1668 AAPKTLEEEV
-1678 KKIDEKIDKA
+1678 KTVDQKIDTA
-1688 IEKETA
+1688 IEKEVA
-1694 QETGTLPTNIAD
+1694 QETGTLPTNIAE

-1748 AEAAKKLGLTKMEV
+1748 ADAAKKLGLTKMEV

-1811 VTKTADVLASSID
+1811 VTRTADVLASSID
-1824 PNFTPKVENVQQL
+1824 PNFTQEL
-1837 FNRGVLKIGKDKA
+1837 L
-1850 TLESEK
+1850 
-1856 LDRKIEAA
+1856 
-1864 AQDVG
+1864 
-1869 IYRMQAAKEVFV
+1869 AKESKGSLAYHGTNLD
-1881 QGLKDKSVFVASIR
+1881 QIKS
-1895 GGMRVVNE
+1895 
-1903 MGVLEEG
+1903 
-1910 GIARD
+1910 
-1915 IAPQEAT
+1915 
-1922 TTGEVSIGPKGK
+1922 
-1934 IYLKVMGINDPEKTE
+1934 
-1949 KLLLSGRVSPE
+1949 LLSGVRQGTNFSPRFGGQAFGAE
-1960 NFAKL
+1960 VVL
-1965 GHFYPAEKVFLI
+1965 VYPKNELLFAEKTYQNDLI
-1977 KPSVQLASSID
+1977 LQKPEQVQPVAVMFDRESFPSVEAKRSIYDVMADIETLPEDQMKTTIELYGALDARDRVESSRIIDELLGNPEAAKRQMEQLRIRQFNGKYYLPSGEQTTIPSAVAKPNARNIISLAREAASAPEKATIGISEEQAISEALKSIPQNIPVFSYEINPDTSKIEKVKNVRGTQQVTLASSID

-1995 NRALRTMPEDVAKA
+1995 NRALRTMPEDVVKA

-2185 RTGGVFVAPPDTN
+2185 RTGGVFVALPDTN

-2249 PVNFKKLSASEAI
+2249 PVDFKKLSASEAI

-2293 ENFAKRKADAPALKQ
+2293 ENFTKRKADVPALKQ

-2327 PSSQEAVETAK
+2327 PSSQEAVEEAK

-2380 QVRKMVNAQFKQELD
+2380 QIRKMVNAQFKQELD

-2449 RLSPEQRK
+2449 RLSTEQRK

-2473 GVDGLLK
+2473 GMDGLLK

-2501 SILTLIK
+2501 SILALIK

-2522 AAQMTKRYEE
+2522 ATQMTKRYEE

-2549 GERASRDPKSTIQ
+2549 GERASRDPKTTMQ

-2607 RMPEGSDQRATK
+2607 KMPEGSDQRATK
-2619 GVELQAFIAE
+2619 GVELQALIAQ

-2685 YKASKATGKKATF
+2685 YKASKALGKKASF

-2781 SEAKT
+2781 NEAKT
-2786 RMATRYALMKEGLN
+2786 RMAARYSLMKEGLT

-2807 MDELFSA
+2807 MNELFDA
-2814 NSPAMKAIE
+2814 NSVAMKAIE
-2823 DQVNKEESAGQFGTL
+2823 DQVNKEEAAGQFGTL
-2838 AGLKPN
+2838 AGLKPG
-2844 TMDYASQKRKIEAGR
+2844 TMDYASQKRKIEAGK

-2864 QLREQYLADEG
+2864 QLREQYIATEG
-2875 KIGNEGI
+2875 KISSEGI
-2882 AKIRNF
+2882 AKIRQF

-2915 KTKILTPFAAFP
+2915 KTKLLTPFAAFP

-2947 ANGFSVGNTVS
+2947 ANGFSLGNLS
-2958 SFIRNSTY
+2958 PFIRNSTY

-3048 DFPGLNLIFGSL
+3048 DFPGLNLVFGSL

-3078 TVAATAALSVGNTII
+3078 TVAATAALSVGNTIL

-3107 VSEGGDPSDKAKRL
+3107 VSEGGDPGDKAKRL

-3138 TKTLNIGSDGK
+3138 TKTLNIGADGK
-3149 VKVVDFK
+3149 VKVTDYK

-3161 TGGWLV
+3161 TGGWLI
-3167 GQTPLAVIFGKP
+3167 GQTPLAVVFGKP

-3189 DYPWTATSKRLGF
+3189 DYPWSATSKRLGF

-3216 RSGLFVPGVSINSKI
+3216 RSGLFVPGISINAKI
-3231 KDFKGGKLEQR
+3231 KDYKGGKLEQR

-3257 EYLKRVLTPVMAQS
+3257 EYLRRILTPAV
-3271 LANIAKTNQD
+3271 ANSIAKRAVRDQ
-3281 AAQKRLEDLAQRAR
+3281 AGAQRQLEDLAQRAK
-3295 DYATSRIETQIRS
+3295 DYATTRIEAKIKS

>member
-1 MAEIPEDI
+1 MAEIPEDV
-9 LQNPFGAQDQGTVD
+9 LQNPFGTQDLGAVD

-112 NFPKVRTEAP
+112 NFQKVRTGAP

-165 NLKTQSRYVSPEMRE
+165 NLKTQSRYVSPEMQE

-229 AVAAPPTAGA
+229 AVAAPPTAGVA
-239 GAPAVGIAVGL
+239 TPAVGIAVGL

-261 TLVSFD
+261 ALVSFD

-320 LGSLIAG
+320 LGGLIAG

-401 GAGVAYKSL
+401 GAGVAYRSL
-410 IENNSPVTADED
+410 IVNESPMTADEV
-422 LRQKLVDYKAGEYAK
+422 LRQKVENYKAGKYAE
-437 ILSQPATDENIEKFY
+437 ILKQEATDDNIEKFY

-462 ILRVEGENAVLTGE
+462 ILGIEGENAVLTGE
-476 QNLFNTLAPEEK
+476 QNLFNTLAPGEK

-494 FKARQVE
+494 FRAGQVE
-501 LVNQQQQAKLDK
+501 LLNQQQQAQLDK
-513 AEIGAIP
+513 AEIGATP

-532 PVTEPPVLAPTP
+532 VSKTATPASEPPVLTPTPAAEPPILTPAPATEPPILSPTP

-556 ATIASPTN
+556 ATIATPAE

-586 VQQQEASAPAPT
+586 VEEQKAPAPAPVAKVAEPVAPAPT
-598 PVAETPVPVAE
+598 PVA
-609 APAPTSVQP
+609 PAPTPVQP

-624 KKFLEEE
+624 KKFLEEG
-631 IKNIS
+631 IKNVS

-642 EFYDTIIKNL
+642 RFFNEILTVL
-652 GRRPT
+652 GRPPT
-657 KKEDAAL
+657 KEEEAGLA
-664 VAFIEGRI
+664 AFIEGRI
-672 GVDGLPSSLISEE
+672 DVNGLPASLISEE
-685 QALVSQPTD
+685 QAPVSQTTD
-694 FSRLRQTVEKVTS
+694 FGRLRQTVEKVTGKK
-707 AAPPSQVSPAK
+707 VT
-718 PFVPA
+718 
-723 KPVLTLQD
+723 PV
-731 RIDYYNQR
+731 
-739 LEDKTLLDKAV
+739 
-750 TVGEDLLVPT
+750 
-760 GGKRKIGLSSEYNS
+760 
-774 EREAK
+774 
-779 DVLSQI
+779 
-785 QGKPGFENAKIR
+785 
-797 ESGLELGFDI
+797 
-807 IWGDQ
+807 
-812 QTISDFEK
+812 
-820 MSEQQRKLSRV
+820 
-831 DKLKALP
+831 
-838 ERWGFLGNA
+838 
-847 LGYKQ
+847 
-852 SEIDSFIQQGLPSGV
+852 
-867 TTGLAPAPTPA
+867 APAPA
-878 PVTPAPVAETVTT
+878 PVTP
-891 LVSKPAARKI
+891 
-901 PESILKIITGSN
+901 
-913 LTNEQKLNF
+913 
-922 KSLYNNKGQS
+922 
-932 SALGYLFKLQETK
+932 
-945 NTEIFN
+945 
-951 NTSNVHTAIRDLYQ
+951 
-965 EAVNAKRLKEG
+965 
-976 KTPIDLTSW
+976 
-985 WGTNREYDKARVFEI
+985 
-1000 NHLFKF
+1000 
-1006 ASLSDLPPD
+1006 
-1015 FENIELNKEVSRLIL
+1015 
-1030 GKGEAKDVYTAGRDF
+1030 
-1045 YNTMAEYDK
+1045 
-1054 PRAEQLMRDLLKYG
+1054 
-1068 NPESTEEAKVF
+1068 
-1079 NRLDTEYDTLK
+1079 
-1090 LDKYVNALVQTPATK
+1090 
-1105 PTLAPKK
+1105 APKK
-1112 LPPTKKQAQALAKL
+1112 LPPTKKQVTALAKL
-1126 GYLPAGIEGLDRTQA
+1126 GYLPADIEGLDRNQA
-1141 KDILANQIEKQKAQ
+1141 KDILANQIEKEKAK
-1155 GIETEAPATGQPG
+1155 GLETQEPATGQPG
-1168 VAQAQPAVGESGQPV
+1168 VAQTQPAVGEAGQPV
-1183 APATTEPTTQIPVQ
+1183 APATTEPTTQVPVQ

-1205 DLEEV
+1205 ELEAL
-1210 VKRLGAELGE
+1210 VKKIGAELGE
-1220 LELDAESVS
+1220 LDLDAESVL

-1269 RTDLKKTFT
+1269 RTDLQKTFT
-1278 NLKNVKL
+1278 NLKRVKL

-1295 ANPRDVFNLDTLYVD
+1295 ANPRDVFNLDTLYLD

-1365 TFYDAQNKEIEN
+1365 AFYDAQNKEIEN
-1377 SLSIDQ
+1377 SLSLDQ

-1412 KNRPGRLAEEYLRG
+1412 KGRPGRLAEEYLRG

-1442 AFTTRPILRS
+1442 AFATRPILRS

-1500 QEAGSTIPGSQLAS
+1500 QEAGTTIPGSQLAS
-1514 SIDPNAILQSQ
+1514 SIDPNAILQAQ

-1536 EVAKELGPKDP
+1536 EVAKELGPKDKE
-1547 QTGEGGLWRR
+1547 TNEGGLWRR
-1557 SVIGALK
+1557 SIIGGLK
-1564 KSFRTTDPNE
+1564 KAFRTTDPNE
-1574 VESLVYASIPEAVE
+1574 VESIVYASIPEAVE
-1588 TFNPDIGTK
+1588 TFNPEIGSK

-1646 EALQKAKEELTL
+1646 EAIQKAKEELSL

-1663 KATPE
+1663 NATPE

-1718 GEQISSVD
+1718 GEQISSID

-1748 AEAAKKLGLTKMEV
+1748 ADAAKNLNLTKMEV

-1811 VTKTADVLASSID
+1811 VTRTADV
-1824 PNFTPKVENVQQL
+1824 
-1837 FNRGVLKIGKDKA
+1837 
-1850 TLESEK
+1850 
-1856 LDRKIEAA
+1856 
-1864 AQDVG
+1864 
-1869 IYRMQAAKEVFV
+1869 
-1881 QGLKDKSVFVASIR
+1881 
-1895 GGMRVVNE
+1895 
-1903 MGVLEEG
+1903 
-1910 GIARD
+1910 
-1915 IAPQEAT
+1915 
-1922 TTGEVSIGPKGK
+1922 
-1934 IYLKVMGINDPEKTE
+1934 
-1949 KLLLSGRVSPE
+1949 
-1960 NFAKL
+1960 
-1965 GHFYPAEKVFLI
+1965 
-1977 KPSVQLASSID
+1977 LASSID

-1995 NRALRTMPEDVAKA
+1995 NRALRTMPEDVVKA
-2009 LSERTYIPFTD
+2009 LTERTYIPYED
-2020 EDVINKANKFVDE
+2020 EDLIAKANKFVDD

-2052 MPFEERVGVLGVI
+2052 MPFQDRVVTLGVI
-2065 GKRLRNALFAHV
+2065 GKRLRNALYAHV
-2077 ARMEANGTTPE
+2077 ARMEAKGTTPE

-2115 QDLRSMR
+2115 QDLRSLR
-2122 MLASM
+2122 TLASM

-2140 ISEQQKAALASK
+2140 ISEQQKAALANK

-2173 IDDAVGKVLPEL
+2173 IEEAVGKIFP
-2185 RTGGVFVAPPDTN
+2185 RPIPPGGPTGPGGIYIAPPEDNN

-2242 VGPEGVA
+2242 VGPDGVA
-2249 PVNFKKLSASEAI
+2249 SVDFKKLPASEAI

-2279 RLKTNRGSETTAVQ
+2279 RLKTNRGSETAAVQ
-2293 ENFAKRKADAPALKQ
+2293 ENFTKRKADAPALKQ

-2327 PSSQEAVETAK
+2327 PSSQEAVEEAK

-2351 SDVITERVIRSLGV
+2351 SDVITGRVIRSLGV

-2380 QVRKMVNAQFKQELD
+2380 QIRKMVNAQFKQELD

-2428 QTNLQGQLNEDNRI
+2428 QANLQGQLNEDNRI

-2468 AGKVA
+2468 VGKVA

-2480 KMIDFK
+2480 KLIDFK

-2501 SILTLIK
+2501 SILSLIR

-2522 AAQMTKRYEE
+2522 ATQMTERYEA

-2549 GERASRDPKSTIQ
+2549 GERASRDPKTTMQ

-2607 RMPEGSDQRATK
+2607 KMPEGSDQRATK
-2619 GVELQAFIAE
+2619 GVELQALIAE

-2685 YKASKATGKKATF
+2685 YKASKALGKKASF

-2781 SEAKT
+2781 NEAKT
-2786 RMATRYALMKEGLN
+2786 RMAARYSLMKEGLT

-2807 MDELFSA
+2807 MDEIFSA
-2814 NSPAMKAIE
+2814 NSSAMKAIE
-2823 DQVNKEESAGQFGTL
+2823 DQVNKEEAAGQFGTMV
-2838 AGLKPN
+2838 GLKPN
-2844 TMDYASQKRKIEAGR
+2844 TMDYASQKRKIEAGK

-2864 QLREQYLADEG
+2864 QLREQYIATEG
-2875 KIGNEGI
+2875 KISSEGL
-2882 AKIRNF
+2882 AKIRQF

-2915 KTKILTPFAAFP
+2915 KTKLLTPFAAFP

-2947 ANGFSVGNTVS
+2947 ANGFSLGNLS
-2958 SFIRNSTY
+2958 PFIRNSTY
-2966 AFEKPEKGSVEYHQ
+2966 AFEKPEKGSIEYHQ

-3048 DFPGLNLIFGSL
+3048 DFPGLNLVFGSL

-3069 GKLSEKDFG
+3069 GNLSEKDFG
-3078 TVAATAALSVGNTII
+3078 TVASTAALSVGNTII

-3107 VSEGGDPSDKAKRL
+3107 VSEGGDPGDKAKRL

-3138 TKTLNIGSDGK
+3138 TKTLNIGADGK
-3149 VKVVDFK
+3149 VKVVDYK

-3167 GQTPLAVIFGKP
+3167 GQTPLAVLFGKP

-3189 DYPWTATSKRLGF
+3189 DYPWAATSKRLGF

-3216 RSGLFVPGVSINSKI
+3216 RAGLFVPGVSINSKI
-3231 KDFKGGKLEQR
+3231 KDFKGNKLEQR
-3242 KMTREEYYDYSKYDG
+3242 KMTREEYYDYSKYNG
-3257 EYLKRVLTPVMAQS
+3257 EYLKRTLTPATAQA
-3271 LANIAKTNQD
+3271 LANVAQTNQD

>member
-1 MAEIPEDI
+1 
-9 LQNPFGAQDQGTVD
+9 
-23 QEQADLFQQAADF
+23 
-36 TPQPEPEQA
+36 
-45 PQEQSF
+45 
-51 KRWDEIK
+51 
-58 DDPNYDKLEQ
+58 
-68 KDKEQIFSNWKQY
+68 
-81 AIDNLS
+81 
-87 KVGALSTQEDAKKV
+87 
-101 DDFFNSVAEKE
+101 
-112 NFPKVRTEAP
+112 
-122 SYVGQLIEQGQSGLN
+122 
-137 SLQSGVVGYG
+137 
-147 AAIGAADPAKA
+147 
-158 AEIIAAN
+158 
-165 NLKTQSRYVSPEMRE
+165 
-180 YGAKNQGFFEAA
+180 
-192 KDIVT
+192 
-197 NPIDIMLPMFAQ
+197 
-209 SIGSNLP
+209 
-216 AMGASLVAGATAG
+216 
-229 AVAAPPTAGA
+229 
-239 GAPAVGIAVGL
+239 
-250 GTSAVL
+250 
-256 GGVTD
+256 
-261 TLVSFD
+261 
-267 QLVNEEVRKRG
+267 
-278 IDPLDPKAIQSVLE
+278 
-292 DSDFQK
+292 
-298 RAVAYASTRGAVI
+298 
-311 TATELGALG
+311 
-320 LGSLIAG
+320 
-327 PAVKAAET
+327 
-335 GIREAVTAGKLA
+335 
-347 KEFAKQVPVQAAA
+347 
-360 EGVGEAAAQASAQ
+360 
-373 VAVGEKVNV
+373 
-382 EAKQVAEEIF
+382 
-392 AGLPMSGLQ
+392 
-401 GAGVAYKSL
+401 
-410 IENNSPVTADED
+410 
-422 LRQKLVDYKAGEYAK
+422 
-437 ILSQPATDENIEKFY
+437 
-452 NGLTIGEKAK
+452 
-462 ILRVEGENAVLTGE
+462 
-476 QNLFNTLAPEEK
+476 
-488 TRATEA
+488 
-494 FKARQVE
+494 
-501 LVNQQQQAKLDK
+501 
-513 AEIGAIP
+513 
-520 PVLEPPVLKAPA
+520 
-532 PVTEPPVLAPTP
+532 
-544 EALVPAVTPEAP
+544 
-556 ATIASPTN
+556 
-564 PLPVTPA
+564 
-571 AKVVLAESAPATLQV
+571 
-586 VQQQEASAPAPT
+586 
-598 PVAETPVPVAE
+598 
-609 APAPTSVQP
+609 
-618 TPQPLT
+618 
-624 KKFLEEE
+624 
-631 IKNIS
+631 
-636 SLESMS
+636 
-642 EFYDTIIKNL
+642 
-652 GRRPT
+652 
-657 KKEDAAL
+657 
-664 VAFIEGRI
+664 
-672 GVDGLPSSLISEE
+672 
-685 QALVSQPTD
+685 
-694 FSRLRQTVEKVTS
+694 
-707 AAPPSQVSPAK
+707 
-718 PFVPA
+718 
-723 KPVLTLQD
+723 
-731 RIDYYNQR
+731 
-739 LEDKTLLDKAV
+739 
-750 TVGEDLLVPT
+750 
-760 GGKRKIGLSSEYNS
+760 
-774 EREAK
+774 
-779 DVLSQI
+779 
-785 QGKPGFENAKIR
+785 
-797 ESGLELGFDI
+797 
-807 IWGDQ
+807 
-812 QTISDFEK
+812 
-820 MSEQQRKLSRV
+820 
-831 DKLKALP
+831 
-838 ERWGFLGNA
+838 
-847 LGYKQ
+847 
-852 SEIDSFIQQGLPSGV
+852 
-867 TTGLAPAPTPA
+867 
-878 PVTPAPVAETVTT
+878 
-891 LVSKPAARKI
+891 
-901 PESILKIITGSN
+901 
-913 LTNEQKLNF
+913 
-922 KSLYNNKGQS
+922 
-932 SALGYLFKLQETK
+932 
-945 NTEIFN
+945 
-951 NTSNVHTAIRDLYQ
+951 
-965 EAVNAKRLKEG
+965 
-976 KTPIDLTSW
+976 
-985 WGTNREYDKARVFEI
+985 
-1000 NHLFKF
+1000 
-1006 ASLSDLPPD
+1006 
-1015 FENIELNKEVSRLIL
+1015 
-1030 GKGEAKDVYTAGRDF
+1030 
-1045 YNTMAEYDK
+1045 
-1054 PRAEQLMRDLLKYG
+1054 
-1068 NPESTEEAKVF
+1068 
-1079 NRLDTEYDTLK
+1079 
-1090 LDKYVNALVQTPATK
+1090 
-1105 PTLAPKK
+1105 
-1112 LPPTKKQAQALAKL
+1112 
-1126 GYLPAGIEGLDRTQA
+1126 
-1141 KDILANQIEKQKAQ
+1141 
-1155 GIETEAPATGQPG
+1155 
-1168 VAQAQPAVGESGQPV
+1168 
-1183 APATTEPTTQIPVQ
+1183 
-1197 ERLDKAKT
+1197 
-1205 DLEEV
+1205 
-1210 VKRLGAELGE
+1210 
-1220 LELDAESVS
+1220 
-1229 QYFGG
+1229 
-1234 TLSPQNE
+1234 
-1241 LQLRALLN
+1241 
-1249 ILNHA
+1249 
-1254 LANAQQTLKVAEGRG
+1254 
-1269 RTDLKKTFT
+1269 
-1278 NLKNVKL
+1278 
-1285 RREGYGGGVY
+1285 
-1295 ANPRDVFNLDTLYVD
+1295 
-1310 PDQLL
+1310 
-1315 RSFASKGVSDP
+1315 
-1326 ASFFVK
+1326 
-1332 ALSEEVLHANHGLA
+1332 
-1346 MYQAFLQ
+1346 
-1353 TNPAAKTQEAFQ
+1353 
-1365 TFYDAQNKEIEN
+1365 
-1377 SLSIDQ
+1377 
-1383 IKEIVGKYAQALG
+1383 
-1396 VTFEGKT
+1396 
-1403 KEQVIAEFN
+1403 
-1412 KNRPGRLAEEYLRG
+1412 
-1426 LIQQR
+1426 
-1431 LTGSITEDTLK
+1431 
-1442 AFTTRPILRS
+1442 
-1452 LGALRNY
+1452 
-1459 FAKLIGLGTK
+1459 
-1469 RESRK
+1469 
-1474 TYVDKYYDAIV
+1474 
-1485 NLLTNSSPSEIRAAS
+1485 
-1500 QEAGSTIPGSQLAS
+1500 
-1514 SIDPNAILQSQ
+1514 
-1525 ETSANKKALYD
+1525 
-1536 EVAKELGPKDP
+1536 
-1547 QTGEGGLWRR
+1547 
-1557 SVIGALK
+1557 
-1564 KSFRTTDPNE
+1564 
-1574 VESLVYASIPEAVE
+1574 
-1588 TFNPDIGTK
+1588 
-1597 FSTYLFQ
+1597 
-1604 IARQKILEEK
+1604 
-1614 EKVTARRSLEYSLQ
+1614 
-1628 APGFVN
+1628 
-1634 SSMENLQAEKEA
+1634 MENLQAEREA
-1646 EALQKAKEELTL
+1646 EALQKTREDLTL
-1658 DEAET
+1658 EDVED
-1663 KATPE
+1663 KVATE
-1668 AAPKNLEEEI
+1668 AAPKTLEEEV
-1678 KKIDEKIDKA
+1678 KTVDQKIDTA
-1688 IEKETA
+1688 IEKEVA
-1694 QETGTLPTNIAD
+1694 QETGTLPTNIAE

-1718 GEQISSVD
+1718 GEQISSID

-1811 VTKTADVLASSID
+1811 VTRTADV
-1824 PNFTPKVENVQQL
+1824 
-1837 FNRGVLKIGKDKA
+1837 
-1850 TLESEK
+1850 
-1856 LDRKIEAA
+1856 
-1864 AQDVG
+1864 
-1869 IYRMQAAKEVFV
+1869 
-1881 QGLKDKSVFVASIR
+1881 
-1895 GGMRVVNE
+1895 
-1903 MGVLEEG
+1903 
-1910 GIARD
+1910 
-1915 IAPQEAT
+1915 
-1922 TTGEVSIGPKGK
+1922 
-1934 IYLKVMGINDPEKTE
+1934 
-1949 KLLLSGRVSPE
+1949 
-1960 NFAKL
+1960 
-1965 GHFYPAEKVFLI
+1965 
-1977 KPSVQLASSID
+1977 LASSID

-1995 NRALRTMPEDVAKA
+1995 NRALRTMPEDVVKA
-2009 LSERTYIPFTD
+2009 LAERTYIPFTD
-2020 EDVINKANKFVDE
+2020 DDVINKANKFVDE

-2140 ISEQQKAALASK
+2140 ISEQQKAALANK

-2163 KLKGTIAGLA
+2163 KLKATIAGLA
-2173 IDDAVGKVLPEL
+2173 IDEAVTKVFPRPIPPGKPTRPGGIYITPPE
-2185 RTGGVFVAPPDTN
+2185 DNN

-2249 PVNFKKLSASEAI
+2249 PVDFKKLSASEAI

-2273 SKLVSL
+2273 SKLVTL
-2279 RLKTNRGSETTAVQ
+2279 RLKTNRGSETAAVQ
-2293 ENFAKRKADAPALKQ
+2293 ENFTKRKADAPALKQ

-2327 PSSQEAVETAK
+2327 PSSQEAVEEAK

-2351 SDVITERVIRSLGV
+2351 SDVITGRVIRSLGV

-2380 QVRKMVNAQFKQELD
+2380 QIRKMVNAQFKQELD

-2473 GVDGLLK
+2473 GVDSLLK
-2480 KMIDFK
+2480 KLIDFK

-2549 GERASRDPKSTIQ
+2549 GERASRDQKSTMQ

-2733 NETQSQLSPLEMI
+2733 NETQSQLSPLEGI
-2746 KFDQNKPWNYKN
+2746 KFDQKKPWNYKN

-2781 SEAKT
+2781 NEAKT
-2786 RMATRYALMKEGLN
+2786 RMATRYALMKDGLT

-2807 MDELFSA
+2807 MDELFNA
-2814 NSPAMKAIE
+2814 NNPAMKAIE

-2838 AGLKPN
+2838 AGLNPS

-2995 IGMAMKD
+2995 IGMAMRD

-3069 GKLSEKDFG
+3069 GKLTEKDFG

-3107 VSEGGDPSDKAKRL
+3107 VSERGDPSDKAKRL

-3149 VKVVDFK
+3149 VKVVDYK

-3257 EYLKRVLTPVMAQS
+3257 EYLKRVLTPATAQS

>member
-45 PQEQSF
+45 PREQSF

-165 NLKTQSRYVSPEMRE
+165 NLKTQSRYVSPEMQE

-229 AVAAPPTAGA
+229 AVAAPPTAGVA
-239 GAPAVGIAVGL
+239 TPAVGIAVGL

-261 TLVSFD
+261 ALVSFD

-327 PAVKAAET
+327 PAVKVAET
-335 GIREAVTAGKLA
+335 GVKEAVTAGKLA
-347 KEFAKQVPVQAAA
+347 KEFAKQAPIQAAA

-392 AGLPMSGLQ
+392 AGLPMAGLE
-401 GAGVAYKSL
+401 GAGVAYRSL
-410 IENNSPVTADED
+410 IVNESPMTADEV
-422 LRQKLVDYKAGEYAK
+422 LRQKVENYKAGKYAA
-437 ILSQPATDENIEKFY
+437 ILKQEATDDNIEKFY

-462 ILRVEGENAVLTGE
+462 ILGVEGENAVLTGE
-476 QNLFNTLAPEEK
+476 QNLFNTLAPGEK

-494 FKARQVE
+494 FKAGQLE

-513 AEIGAIP
+513 AEIGATP

-532 PVTEPPVLAPTP
+532 PVAEVPAPTPEPPILTPTP

-556 ATIASPTN
+556 ATIATPAE

-586 VQQQEASAPAPT
+586 VEEQKAPAP
-598 PVAETPVPVAE
+598 VALIPSPASVVP
-609 APAPTSVQP
+609 APAPVAP
-618 TPQPLT
+618 TPTAPVAVAPAPET
-624 KKFLEEE
+624 KTKSLDQKIKEAADSQRGKPESTMMDVTMKLKEETASSPTLIDLLEHIGDLSNRAQKENAIGNVDE
-631 IKNIS
+631 K
-636 SLESMS
+636 
-642 EFYDTIIKNL
+642 L
-652 GRRPT
+652 G
-657 KKEDAAL
+657 K
-664 VAFIEGRI
+664 
-672 GVDGLPSSLISEE
+672 
-685 QALVSQPTD
+685 
-694 FSRLRQTVEKVTS
+694 VEKYR
-707 AAPPSQVSPAK
+707 K
-718 PFVPA
+718 NNWG
-723 KPVLTLQD
+723 TLKQAIEQGY
-731 RIDYYNQR
+731 RENAEYRTLKSIPELVR
-739 LEDKTLLDKAV
+739 LSDNV
-750 TVGEDLLVPT
+750 
-760 GGKRKIGLSSEYNS
+760 
-774 EREAK
+774 
-779 DVLSQI
+779 
-785 QGKPGFENAKIR
+785 GKPGGPKGLFEVYEKLRKEHGDKIEAEIKRSKEIAKQELKKYVEAHEKFNKPVTKLGKLGKDAAIAL
-797 ESGLELGFDI
+797 GNQNFNQLEKI
-807 IWGDQ
+807 V
-812 QTISDFEK
+812 
-820 MSEQQRKLSRV
+820 SEMRAWIDEYNKATPQRKQ
-831 DKLKALP
+831 
-838 ERWGFLGNA
+838 EMF
-847 LGYKQ
+847 Q
-852 SEIDSFIQQGLPSGV
+852 E
-867 TTGLAPAPTPA
+867 LAEKPVA
-878 PVTPAPVAETVTT
+878 PVTPAPA
-891 LVSKPAARKI
+891 P
-901 PESILKIITGSN
+901 
-913 LTNEQKLNF
+913 
-922 KSLYNNKGQS
+922 
-932 SALGYLFKLQETK
+932 
-945 NTEIFN
+945 
-951 NTSNVHTAIRDLYQ
+951 
-965 EAVNAKRLKEG
+965 
-976 KTPIDLTSW
+976 KTP
-985 WGTNREYDKARVFEI
+985 A
-1000 NHLFKF
+1000 
-1006 ASLSDLPPD
+1006 
-1015 FENIELNKEVSRLIL
+1015 
-1030 GKGEAKDVYTAGRDF
+1030 
-1045 YNTMAEYDK
+1045 
-1054 PRAEQLMRDLLKYG
+1054 
-1068 NPESTEEAKVF
+1068 
-1079 NRLDTEYDTLK
+1079 
-1090 LDKYVNALVQTPATK
+1090 VQ
-1105 PTLAPKK
+1105 K
-1112 LPPTKKQAQALAKL
+1112 LPPTKKQVTALAKL
-1126 GYLPAGIEGLDRTQA
+1126 GYLPADIEGLDRTQA

-1155 GIETEAPATGQPG
+1155 GIEAEAPATGQPG
-1168 VAQAQPAVGESGQPV
+1168 VTQAQPAVGEAGQPM

-1220 LELDAESVS
+1220 LGLDAESVS

-1254 LANAQQTLKVAEGRG
+1254 LATAQQTLKVAEGRG

-1278 NLKNVKL
+1278 NLKKVKL

-1365 TFYDAQNKEIEN
+1365 AFYDAQNKEIEN

-1514 SIDPNAILQSQ
+1514 SIDPNAILQAQ

-1536 EVAKELGPKDP
+1536 DIAKELGARNKKTD
-1547 QTGEGGLWRR
+1547 EGGLWRKKI
-1557 SVIGALK
+1557 IGGLK
-1564 KSFRTTDPNE
+1564 RAFRTMDPND
-1574 VESLVYASIPEAVE
+1574 VESAVYASIPEAVE
-1588 TFNPDIGTK
+1588 TFNPELGAK
-1597 FSTYLFQ
+1597 FENYLFQ

-1614 EKVTARRSLEYSLQ
+1614 EKLTAQRAMEYSLQ

-1634 SSMENLQAEKEA
+1634 SSMENLQAEREA
-1646 EALQKAKEELTL
+1646 EALQKAREELTL
-1658 DEAET
+1658 EDVEDKVATET
-1663 KATPE
+1663 G
-1668 AAPKNLEEEI
+1668 PKTLEEEV
-1678 KKIDEKIDKA
+1678 KTADQKIDTA
-1688 IEKETA
+1688 IEKEVA
-1694 QETGTLPTNIAD
+1694 QETETLPTNIAG

-1718 GEQISSVD
+1718 GEQISSID

-1748 AEAAKKLGLTKMEV
+1748 ADAAKKLGLTKMEV

-1811 VTKTADVLASSID
+1811 VTRTADV
-1824 PNFTPKVENVQQL
+1824 
-1837 FNRGVLKIGKDKA
+1837 
-1850 TLESEK
+1850 
-1856 LDRKIEAA
+1856 
-1864 AQDVG
+1864 
-1869 IYRMQAAKEVFV
+1869 
-1881 QGLKDKSVFVASIR
+1881 
-1895 GGMRVVNE
+1895 
-1903 MGVLEEG
+1903 
-1910 GIARD
+1910 
-1915 IAPQEAT
+1915 
-1922 TTGEVSIGPKGK
+1922 
-1934 IYLKVMGINDPEKTE
+1934 
-1949 KLLLSGRVSPE
+1949 
-1960 NFAKL
+1960 
-1965 GHFYPAEKVFLI
+1965 
-1977 KPSVQLASSID
+1977 LASSID

-1995 NRALRTMPEDVAKA
+1995 NRALRTMPEDVVKA

-2140 ISEQQKAALASK
+2140 ISEQQKAALANK

-2163 KLKGTIAGLA
+2163 KLKATIAGLA
-2173 IDDAVGKVLPEL
+2173 IDEAVTKVFPRPIPPGKPTRPGGIYITPPE
-2185 RTGGVFVAPPDTN
+2185 DNN

-2249 PVNFKKLSASEAI
+2249 PVDFKKLSASEAI

-2273 SKLVSL
+2273 SKLVTL
-2279 RLKTNRGSETTAVQ
+2279 RLKTNRGSETAVVQ
-2293 ENFAKRKADAPALKQ
+2293 ENFTKRKADAPALKQ

-2351 SDVITERVIRSLGV
+2351 SDIITGRVIRSLGV

-2473 GVDGLLK
+2473 GVDSLLK
-2480 KMIDFK
+2480 KMVDFK

-2501 SILTLIK
+2501 SILALIK
-2508 EKLPELSEQQANDL
+2508 EKLPELPEQQMNDL

-2607 RMPEGSDQRATK
+2607 KMPEGSDQRATK
-2619 GVELQAFIAE
+2619 GAELQALIAE
-2629 ELYKQEKGWDAI
+2629 ELQKQEKGWDAI

-2685 YKASKATGKKATF
+2685 YKASKAMGKKATF

-2746 KFDQNKPWNYKN
+2746 KFDQKKPWNYKN

-2786 RMATRYALMKEGLN
+2786 RMAARYSLMKDGLT

-2838 AGLKPN
+2838 AGLKPG

-2864 QLREQYLADEG
+2864 QLREQYIATEG
-2875 KIGNEGI
+2875 KISNEGI
-2882 AKIRNF
+2882 AKIRQF

-2915 KTKILTPFAAFP
+2915 KTKLLTPFAAFP

-2947 ANGFSVGNTVS
+2947 ANGFSLGNIS
-2958 SFIRNSTY
+2958 PFIRNSTY

-2995 IGMAMKD
+2995 IGMAMRD

-3013 VTGRGPTDANKRE
+3013 VTGRGPTDSNKRE

-3048 DFPGLNLIFGSL
+3048 DFPGLNLVFGSL

-3078 TVAATAALSVGNTII
+3078 TVAATAALSVGNTIL

-3107 VSEGGDPSDKAKRL
+3107 VSEGGDPGDKAKRL

-3138 TKTLNIGSDGK
+3138 TKTLNIGADGK
-3149 VKVVDFK
+3149 VKVVDYK

-3161 TGGWLV
+3161 TGGWLI
-3167 GQTPLAVIFGKP
+3167 GQTPLAVVFGKP

-3189 DYPWTATSKRLGF
+3189 DYPWSATSKRLGF

-3216 RSGLFVPGVSINSKI
+3216 RAGLFVPGVSINSKI

-3257 EYLKRVLTPVMAQS
+3257 EYLKRVLTPAVAQS
-3271 LANIAKTNQD
+3271 LATVAKTNQD
-3281 AAQKRLEDLAQRAR
+3281 AAQKRLEDLSQRAR
-3295 DYATSRIETQIRS
+3295 DYATSRIQTQIRS

>member
-9 LQNPFGAQDQGTVD
+9 LQNPFGTQDRGIVD
-23 QEQADLFQQAADF
+23 QEQADLFQQATEF
-36 TPQPEPEQA
+36 TPQPEAEQA
-45 PQEQSF
+45 PQEEAF
-51 KRWDEIK
+51 TRWDDYK
-58 DDPNYDKLEQ
+58 DDPVFRQLNQGQ
-68 KDKEQIFSNWKQY
+68 KQQLFDQWKQY
-81 AIDNLS
+81 AIGHLS
-87 KVGALSTQEDAKKV
+87 KVGALSTEADAKET
-101 DDFFNSVAEKE
+101 DDFFNTIAEKE
-112 NFPKVRTEAP
+112 NFTKVRTEAP
-122 SYVGQLIEQGQSGLN
+122 NYAEQLIEQGQSGLN

-158 AEIIAAN
+158 AEIIASN
-165 NLKTQSRYVSPEMRE
+165 NLKTQSRYVSPEMQE

-229 AVAAPPTAGA
+229 AVAAPPTAGVA
-239 GAPAVGIAVGL
+239 TPAVGIAVGL

-261 TLVSFD
+261 ALVSFD

-335 GIREAVTAGKLA
+335 GVKEAVSAGKLA
-347 KEFAKQVPVQAAA
+347 KEFAKQVPIQAAA

-392 AGLPMSGLQ
+392 AGLPMAGLE

-410 IENNSPVTADED
+410 IENNSPMTADEG
-422 LRQKLVDYKAGEYAK
+422 LRQKVENYKAGKYAE
-437 ILSQPATDENIEKFY
+437 ILGQEATDDNIEKFY

-462 ILRVEGENAVLTGE
+462 ILGIEGENAVLTGE
-476 QNLFNTLAPEEK
+476 QNLFNTLAPGEK

-494 FKARQVE
+494 FKAGQVE
-501 LVNQQQQAKLDK
+501 LINQQQQAQLDK
-513 AEIGAIP
+513 AEIGATP
-520 PVLEPPVLKAPA
+520 PVLEPPVLKASAPVAEAPA
-532 PVTEPPVLAPTP
+532 PTPEPPVLTPTP
-544 EALVPAVTPEAP
+544 ATLVPAVTPEAP
-556 ATIASPTN
+556 ATIATPTE

-571 AKVVLAESAPATLQV
+571 AKEELAKSAPATLQV
-586 VQQQEASAPAPT
+586 VKQQ
-598 PVAETPVPVAE
+598 E
-609 APAPTSVQP
+609 APAP
-618 TPQPLT
+618 
-624 KKFLEEE
+624 
-631 IKNIS
+631 
-636 SLESMS
+636 
-642 EFYDTIIKNL
+642 
-652 GRRPT
+652 
-657 KKEDAAL
+657 
-664 VAFIEGRI
+664 VA
-672 GVDGLPSSLISEE
+672 
-685 QALVSQPTD
+685 
-694 FSRLRQTVEKVTS
+694 KV
-707 AAPPSQVSPAK
+707 A
-718 PFVPA
+718 
-723 KPVLTLQD
+723 
-731 RIDYYNQR
+731 
-739 LEDKTLLDKAV
+739 E
-750 TVGEDLLVPT
+750 
-760 GGKRKIGLSSEYNS
+760 
-774 EREAK
+774 
-779 DVLSQI
+779 
-785 QGKPGFENAKIR
+785 
-797 ESGLELGFDI
+797 
-807 IWGDQ
+807 
-812 QTISDFEK
+812 
-820 MSEQQRKLSRV
+820 
-831 DKLKALP
+831 
-838 ERWGFLGNA
+838 
-847 LGYKQ
+847 
-852 SEIDSFIQQGLPSGV
+852 
-867 TTGLAPAPTPA
+867 
-878 PVTPAPVAETVTT
+878 PVTPAPVAPAPIPVAPAPTPVPT
-891 LVSKPAARKI
+891 KPAVSTLPRNLAGAKPRYKQFA
-901 PESILKIITGSN
+901 LKFANDIDRA
-913 LTNEQKLNF
+913 
-922 KSLYNNKGQS
+922 LYIV
-932 SALGYLFKLQETK
+932 AQETK
-945 NTEIFN
+945 SARDSEYLDFVMKATGLTEFQARAAGRAIRASLKEQA
-951 NTSNVHTAIRDLYQ
+951 NTSDA
-965 EAVNAKRLKEG
+965 
-976 KTPIDLTSW
+976 
-985 WGTNREYDKARVFEI
+985 
-1000 NHLFKF
+1000 
-1006 ASLSDLPPD
+1006 
-1015 FENIELNKEVSRLIL
+1015 
-1030 GKGEAKDVYTAGRDF
+1030 
-1045 YNTMAEYDK
+1045 
-1054 PRAEQLMRDLLKYG
+1054 
-1068 NPESTEEAKVF
+1068 
-1079 NRLDTEYDTLK
+1079 DTLNVPQSDISK
-1090 LDKYVNALVQTPATK
+1090 PKVEAPSPTPVAPAPITPPAPAPAPVAPAPVATVTPPVPVAPPAPAPAPA
-1105 PTLAPKK
+1105 PTTPTPKK
-1112 LPPTKKQAQALAKL
+1112 LVPTKKQAQALAKL
-1126 GYLPAGIEGLDRTQA
+1126 GYLPADIEGLDRVQA
-1141 KDILANQIEKQKAQ
+1141 KNILANQIEKEKAQ
-1155 GIETEAPATGQPG
+1155 GLETQTTTTGQPG
-1168 VAQAQPAVGESGQPV
+1168 VAQAQPAVGEAGQPV
-1183 APATTEPTTQIPVQ
+1183 APATTEPTTQVPVQ

-1205 DLEEV
+1205 ELEAL
-1210 VKRLGAELGE
+1210 VKKLGAELGE
-1220 LELDAESVS
+1220 LDLDAESVL

-1269 RTDLKKTFT
+1269 RTDLQKTFT
-1278 NLKNVKL
+1278 NLKKVKL

-1295 ANPRDVFNLDTLYVD
+1295 ANPRDVYNLDTLYVD

-1346 MYQAFLQ
+1346 MYEAFVK
-1353 TNPAAKTQEAFQ
+1353 TGPAEKTQEAFQ
-1365 TFYDAQNKEIEN
+1365 AFYDAQNREIEN
-1377 SLSIDQ
+1377 SLSLSQ

-1412 KNRPGRLAEEYLRG
+1412 KGRPGRLAEEYLRG

-1442 AFTTRPILRS
+1442 AFATRPILRS
-1452 LGALRNY
+1452 LATLRNY
-1459 FAKLIGLGTK
+1459 FSKLIGLEPK

-1474 TYVDKYYDAIV
+1474 TYVDKYYDAIIS
-1485 NLLTNSSPSEIRAAS
+1485 LLTNSSPIEIRAANA
-1500 QEAGSTIPGSQLAS
+1500 ETDTAIPASVHKLAAV
-1514 SIDPNAILQSQ
+1514 INPDAVLAAQ
-1525 ETSANKKALYD
+1525 ETAVNKRALKD
-1536 EVAKELGPKDP
+1536 EVDRELGPRDP
-1547 QTGEGGLWRR
+1547 VTGEGGLWRKTIIA
-1557 SVIGALK
+1557 SLK
-1564 KSFRTTDPNE
+1564 SSFRSMDPNV
-1574 VESLVYASIPEAVE
+1574 VESTVYESTEEAVE
-1588 TFNPDIGTK
+1588 TYSEEMDTK
-1597 FSTYLFQ
+1597 FSTYLYR
-1604 IARQKILEEK
+1604 IARQKLLEKK
-1614 EKVTARRSLEYSLQ
+1614 EQMMKERDIVRHSLQ

-1634 SSMENLQAEKEA
+1634 VPT
-1646 EALQKAKEELTL
+1646 ELVKS
-1658 DEAET
+1658 E
-1663 KATPE
+1663 KATE
-1668 AAPKNLEEEI
+1668 AAQSNLSLKSLE
-1678 KKIDEKIDKA
+1678 DKA
-1688 IEKETA
+1688 IARQRVLAETEQTVREDIAKDEEKEKKLA
-1694 QETGTLPTNIAD
+1694 AETNTEIRPKALLAEE
-1706 DEQEIEE
+1706 EQEQAEQ
-1713 VNLAD
+1713 NLAE
-1718 GEQISSVD
+1718 GEKISSID

-1733 TARMEAELGEAGRLL
+1733 TARMEAELGEAGKLL
-1748 AEAAKKLGLTKMEV
+1748 ADAVKNLNLTKMEV
-1762 DILQFTADPKSSPLT
+1762 DILQYTANPEASLLT

-1811 VTKTADVLASSID
+1811 VTRTADV
-1824 PNFTPKVENVQQL
+1824 
-1837 FNRGVLKIGKDKA
+1837 
-1850 TLESEK
+1850 
-1856 LDRKIEAA
+1856 
-1864 AQDVG
+1864 
-1869 IYRMQAAKEVFV
+1869 
-1881 QGLKDKSVFVASIR
+1881 
-1895 GGMRVVNE
+1895 
-1903 MGVLEEG
+1903 
-1910 GIARD
+1910 
-1915 IAPQEAT
+1915 
-1922 TTGEVSIGPKGK
+1922 
-1934 IYLKVMGINDPEKTE
+1934 
-1949 KLLLSGRVSPE
+1949 
-1960 NFAKL
+1960 
-1965 GHFYPAEKVFLI
+1965 
-1977 KPSVQLASSID
+1977 LASSID

-1995 NRALRTMPEDVAKA
+1995 NRALRTMPEDVVKA
-2009 LSERTYIPFTD
+2009 LAERTYIPFTD
-2020 EDVINKANKFVDE
+2020 DDVINKANKFVDE

-2077 ARMEANGTTPE
+2077 ARMEAQGTTPE

-2140 ISEQQKAALASK
+2140 ISEQQKAALANK

-2163 KLKGTIAGLA
+2163 KLKATIAGLA
-2173 IDDAVGKVLPEL
+2173 IDEAVTKVLPPL
-2185 RTGGVFVAPPDTN
+2185 TPQVPATPRTPATPGIPGGVYVPPADSN

-2249 PVNFKKLSASEAI
+2249 PVDFKKLSASEAI

-2273 SKLVSL
+2273 SKLVTL
-2279 RLKTNRGSETTAVQ
+2279 RLKTNRGSETAVVQ
-2293 ENFAKRKADAPALKQ
+2293 ENFTKRKADAPALKQ

-2327 PSSQEAVETAK
+2327 PSSQEDVETAK

-2473 GVDGLLK
+2473 GVDSLLK

-2501 SILTLIK
+2501 SILALIK

-2522 AAQMTKRYEE
+2522 ATQMTQRYEA

-2549 GERASRDPKSTIQ
+2549 GERASRDPKSTMQ

-2594 VVDKIKGIADQME
+2594 VVEKIKGIADQME

-2619 GVELQAFIAE
+2619 GVELQALIAE
-2629 ELYKQEKGWDAI
+2629 ELHKQEKGWDAI

-2653 AGVLSGPPTQLVNL
+2653 AGVLSGPPTQIVNL

-2685 YKASKATGKKATF
+2685 YKASKAMGKKATF

-2746 KFDQNKPWNYKN
+2746 KFDQKKPWNYKN

-2781 SEAKT
+2781 NEAKT
-2786 RMATRYALMKEGLN
+2786 RMAARYSLMKDGLT

-2807 MDELFSA
+2807 MDEIFST
-2814 NSPAMKAIE
+2814 NSSAMKAIE
-2823 DQVNKEESAGQFGTL
+2823 DQVGKEEAAGQFGTL

-2844 TMDYASQKRKIEAGR
+2844 TMDYASQKRKIEAGK

-2864 QLREQYLADEG
+2864 QLREQHIATEG
-2875 KIGNEGI
+2875 KISSEGI
-2882 AKIRNF
+2882 AKIRQF

-2915 KTKILTPFAAFP
+2915 KTKLLTPFAAFP

-2947 ANGFSVGNTVS
+2947 ANGFSLGNLS
-2958 SFIRNSTY
+2958 PFIRNSTY
-2966 AFEKPEKGSVEYHQ
+2966 AFEKPEKGSIEYHQ

-3048 DFPGLNLIFGSL
+3048 DFPGLNLVFGSL

-3069 GKLSEKDFG
+3069 GNLSEKDFG
-3078 TVAATAALSVGNTII
+3078 TVAATAALSVGNTIL

-3107 VSEGGDPSDKAKRL
+3107 VSEGGDPGDKAKRL

-3138 TKTLNIGSDGK
+3138 AKTLNIGADGK
-3149 VKVVDFK
+3149 VGVVDYK

-3161 TGGWLV
+3161 TGGWLI
-3167 GQTPLAVIFGKP
+3167 GQTPLAVVFGKP

-3202 LPEVKEHPVFTPLI
+3202 LPEVKEHPIFTPLI
-3216 RSGLFVPGVSINSKI
+3216 RAGLFVPGVSINSKI

-3242 KMTREEYYDYSKYDG
+3242 KMTREEYYDYSKYNG
-3257 EYLKRVLTPVMAQS
+3257 EYLKRILTPAMAQS
-3271 LANIAKTNQD
+3271 LATIAKTNQE
-3281 AAQKRLEDLAQRAR
+3281 AAQKRLEDLAQRSR

>member
-9 LQNPFGAQDQGTVD
+9 LQNPFGTQDQGTVD
-23 QEQADLFQQAADF
+23 LQQADLFKQAAEY
-36 TPQPEPEQA
+36 TPEPVVEEA
-45 PQEQSF
+45 PQEQGF
-51 KRWDEIK
+51 KTWNDYK
-58 DDPNYDKLEQ
+58 ADPDFEKLDQGQ
-68 KDKEQIFSNWKQY
+68 KQQLFDQWKQY
-81 AIDNLS
+81 SLQHLTEI
-87 KVGALSTQEDAKKV
+87 GALNTEDDAKTA
-101 DDFFNSVAEKE
+101 DEFFSSIADQEKLKKFRTQAPTYAE
-112 NFPKVRTEAP
+112 
-122 SYVGQLIEQGQSGLN
+122 QLIEQGQSGLN

-158 AEIIAAN
+158 AELIATN

-180 YGAKNQGFFEAA
+180 YGSKNQGFFEAA

-216 AMGASLVAGATAG
+216 AMGASLAAGGAATAIG
-229 AVAAPPTAGA
+229 TPAAG
-239 GAPAVGIAVGL
+239 VAVGL

-267 QLVNEEVRKRG
+267 QLVNDEVQKRG
-278 IDPLDPKAIQSVLE
+278 LDPLDPKAIQSVLE

-298 RAVAYASTRGAVI
+298 QAVAYTTARGVVI
-311 TATELGALG
+311 TGTELGALG
-320 LGSLIAG
+320 LGKLIAA
-327 PAVKAAET
+327 PAET
-335 GIREAVTAGKLA
+335 IAKAGVGGLA
-347 KEFAKQVPVQAAA
+347 KEFAKQAPVQVVM
-360 EGVGEAAAQASAQ
+360 EGVGETGAQ
-373 VAVGEKVNV
+373 VAGKVATGEKINV
-382 EAKQVAEEIF
+382 DAKQVAEEIF
-392 AGLPMSGLQ
+392 AGLPMAGLE
-401 GAGVAYKSL
+401 GVGVAYHSL
-410 IENNSPVTADED
+410 LVNDSPMTADEV
-422 LRQKLVDYKAGEYAK
+422 LRQKVDDYKAGKYSK
-437 ILSQPATDENIEKFY
+437 ILGQEATNDNIEKFY

-462 ILRVEGENAVLTGE
+462 ILGIEGENAVLTGE
-476 QNLFNTLAPEEK
+476 QNLFNTLTPEEK

-494 FKARQVE
+494 FKAGQLE
-501 LVNQQQQAKLDK
+501 LLNQQAQTPISK
-513 AEIGAIP
+513 AEVATAPGAVP
-520 PVLEPPVLKAPA
+520 PVLEPPVLKTQAP
-532 PVTEPPVLAPTP
+532 E
-544 EALVPAVTPEAP
+544 
-556 ATIASPTN
+556 SP
-564 PLPVTPA
+564 
-571 AKVVLAESAPATLQV
+571 
-586 VQQQEASAPAPT
+586 APAPT
-598 PVAETPVPVAE
+598 PAPAPAVAETPAPQTQAPAPVAE
-609 APAPTSVQP
+609 APAPTLAPETPISTPAEPLPVTPEAKATLAKTAPATAQVVKAEEAKAPVIP
-618 TPQPLT
+618 TPPPITPATQP
-624 KKFLEEE
+624 FV
-631 IKNIS
+631 
-636 SLESMS
+636 
-642 EFYDTIIKNL
+642 
-652 GRRPT
+652 R
-657 KKEDAAL
+657 
-664 VAFIEGRI
+664 
-672 GVDGLPSSLISEE
+672 
-685 QALVSQPTD
+685 
-694 FSRLRQTVEKVTS
+694 
-707 AAPPSQVSPAK
+707 AK
-718 PFVPA
+718 PIR
-723 KPVLTLQD
+723 TLQD
-731 RIDYYNQR
+731 DIEYYQQR
-739 LEDKTLLDKAV
+739 LDDLSLLDKAV
-750 TVGEDLLVPT
+750 TVGDRVFVPV
-760 GGKRKIGLSSEYNS
+760 GGKRKIGLGETYESQND
-774 EREAK
+774 AQNA
-779 DVLSQI
+779 LSKI
-785 QGKPGFENAKIR
+785 QGKPGFENAQIKPLR
-797 ESGLELGFDI
+797 NNLFEV

-812 QTISDFEK
+812 SILDSWNK
-820 MSEQQRKLSRV
+820 MSEEQSKLSREKKN
-831 DKLKALP
+831 KLLP
-838 ERWGFLGNA
+838 DRWRFLGDA

-852 SEIDSFIQQGLPSGV
+852 SKIDEFVAQGLPPQPTKKTQIKS
-867 TTGLAPAPTPA
+867 TT
-878 PVTPAPVAETVTT
+878 
-891 LVSKPAARKI
+891 
-901 PESILKIITGSN
+901 
-913 LTNEQKLNF
+913 
-922 KSLYNNKGQS
+922 
-932 SALGYLFKLQETK
+932 
-945 NTEIFN
+945 
-951 NTSNVHTAIRDLYQ
+951 
-965 EAVNAKRLKEG
+965 AV
-976 KTPIDLTSW
+976 
-985 WGTNREYDKARVFEI
+985 
-1000 NHLFKF
+1000 
-1006 ASLSDLPPD
+1006 
-1015 FENIELNKEVSRLIL
+1015 
-1030 GKGEAKDVYTAGRDF
+1030 
-1045 YNTMAEYDK
+1045 
-1054 PRAEQLMRDLLKYG
+1054 
-1068 NPESTEEAKVF
+1068 
-1079 NRLDTEYDTLK
+1079 
-1090 LDKYVNALVQTPATK
+1090 
-1105 PTLAPKK
+1105 KK

-1126 GYLPAGIEGLDRTQA
+1126 GYLPADIEGLDRTQA
-1141 KDILANQIEKQKAQ
+1141 KDILANQIEKQKTQGLEAQ
-1155 GIETEAPATGQPG
+1155 APAPGQPG
-1168 VAQAQPAVGESGQPV
+1168 VAQAQPAVREAGQPV
-1183 APATTEPTTQIPVQ
+1183 APTEGEPTTQVPVQ
-1197 ERLDKAKT
+1197 ERLDKAKAE
-1205 DLEEV
+1205 LEAL
-1210 VKRLGAELGE
+1210 VKKIGAELGE

-1229 QYFGG
+1229 RYFGG

-1278 NLKNVKL
+1278 NLKKVKL

-1315 RSFASKGVSDP
+1315 RSFASRGVSDP

-1346 MYQAFLQ
+1346 MYQAFLK
-1353 TNPAAKTQEAFQ
+1353 TNPAEKTQEAFQ
-1365 TFYDAQNKEIEN
+1365 AFYDAQNKEIEN
-1377 SLSIDQ
+1377 SLSLDQ

-1412 KNRPGRLAEEYLRG
+1412 KGRPGRLAEEYLRG

-1442 AFTTRPILRS
+1442 AFATRPILRS
-1452 LGALRNY
+1452 LGTLRNY
-1459 FAKLIGLGTK
+1459 FSKLIGLGTK

-1485 NLLTNSSPSEIRAAS
+1485 SLLTNSSPAEIRAAS
-1500 QEAGSTIPGSQLAS
+1500 GEKGTAIPGSELAS
-1514 SIDPNAILQSQ
+1514 SIDPNAILQAQ

-1536 EVAKELGPKDP
+1536 EVAKELGPRDP
-1547 QTGEGGLWRR
+1547 ATGEGGLWRR

-1564 KSFRTTDPNE
+1564 KAFRTTDPDE

-1588 TFNPDIGTK
+1588 TFNEESGTK

-1614 EKVTARRSLEYSLQ
+1614 EKMARRQAVEVSLQ
-1628 APGFVN
+1628 APGFVPT
-1634 SSMENLQAEKEA
+1634 SSEEVQAEKEA
-1646 EALQKAKEELTL
+1646 EAIQSTKEDLTL
-1658 DEAET
+1658 GQLEDRVS
-1663 KATPE
+1663 PE
-1668 AAPKNLEEEI
+1668 VAPKNLEEEL
-1678 KKIDEKIDKA
+1678 KTVEQKIDTG

-1694 QETGTLPTNIAD
+1694 QEMGTLPTNIAD
-1706 DEQEIEE
+1706 EEQEIEE

-1733 TARMEAELGEAGRLL
+1733 TARMEAELGEAGKLL
-1748 AEAAKKLGLTKMEV
+1748 ANAARKLGLTKMEV
-1762 DILQFTADPKSSPLT
+1762 DILNFTADPKSSPLT

-1824 PNFTPKVENVQQL
+1824 PNAISIPQDDVFVKKYQTLAKQL
-1837 FNRGVLKIGKDKA
+1837 DEKGMSILAPETNGFNRVFKQEKATDAIKILERGGLNVERALNRIVDNYFDENGNKQFASIDEARPKENELFGDWLKRLDIQDYESTFEPRVYDDEFNLIGKKPN
-1850 TLESEK
+1850 LFGS
-1856 LDRKIEAA
+1856 L
-1864 AQDVG
+1864 
-1869 IYRMQAAKEVFV
+1869 
-1881 QGLKDKSVFVASIR
+1881 GLKYDVNSPRVIEIIPPVA
-1895 GGMRVVNE
+1895 
-1903 MGVLEEG
+1903 
-1910 GIARD
+1910 
-1915 IAPQEAT
+1915 T
-1922 TTGEVSIGPKGK
+1922 
-1934 IYLKVMGINDPEKTE
+1934 KTNI
-1949 KLLLSGRVSPE
+1949 P
-1960 NFAKL
+1960 
-1965 GHFYPAEKVFLI
+1965 
-1977 KPSVQLASSID
+1977 LASSID
-1988 PNFTQAL
+1988 PNYTQSL
-1995 NRALRTMPEDVAKA
+1995 NRALRTMPEDVVKA
-2009 LSERTYIPFTD
+2009 LSERTYIPFED
-2020 EDVINKANKFVDE
+2020 EDLVAKANKFVDD

-2052 MPFEERVGVLGVI
+2052 MPFQDRVVTLGVI

-2077 ARMEANGTTPE
+2077 ARMEAKGTTPE

-2115 QDLRSMR
+2115 QDLRSLR
-2122 MLASM
+2122 TLASM

-2140 ISEQQKAALASK
+2140 ISEQQKSALAHK

-2163 KLKGTIAGLA
+2163 KLKATIAGLA
-2173 IDDAVGKVLPEL
+2173 IDEAVGKVLPPL
-2185 RTGGVFVAPPDTN
+2185 KPGGVSYAPPADSN

-2249 PVNFKKLSASEAI
+2249 PVDFKKLSASEAI

-2273 SKLVSL
+2273 SKLVAL
-2279 RLKTNRGSETTAVQ
+2279 RLKTNRGSETAVVQ
-2293 ENFAKRKADAPALKQ
+2293 ENFTKRKADAPALKQ

-2327 PSSQEAVETAK
+2327 PSSQEPVETAK

-2457 NLEELVAKKFD
+2457 NLEELIAKKFD

-2480 KMIDFK
+2480 KIIDFK
-2486 AEARKHMTQRGASLQ
+2486 AEARKHMTKRGASLQ
-2501 SILTLIK
+2501 SILALIK
-2508 EKLPELSEQQANDL
+2508 EKLPELSEQQASDL
-2522 AAQMTKRYEE
+2522 ATQMAKRYEE

-2549 GERASRDPKSTIQ
+2549 GERASRDPKTTMQ
-2562 QLMELINLGAFDQ
+2562 QLMELVNLGAFDE

-2594 VVDKIKGIADQME
+2594 VVEKIKGIADQME

-2619 GVELQAFIAE
+2619 GAELQAFIAE
-2629 ELYKQEKGWDAI
+2629 ELHKQEKGWDAV

-2685 YKASKATGKKATF
+2685 YKASKALGKKATF

-2733 NETQSQLSPLEMI
+2733 NETQSQLSPLEMM
-2746 KFDQNKPWNYKN
+2746 KFDTTKPWNYKN
-2758 YLAAWKIVGRAMAA
+2758 YLASWKIVGRAMAA

-2781 SEAKT
+2781 NEAKT
-2786 RMATRYALMKEGLN
+2786 RMAARYSMMKDGLT
-2800 SEQATKK
+2800 SQQATKK
-2807 MDELFSA
+2807 MDELFNA
-2814 NSPAMKAIE
+2814 FSPGMKAIE
-2823 DQVNKEESAGQFGTL
+2823 EQVNKEEASGQFGTL

-2844 TMDYASQKRKIEAGR
+2844 TMEYNSQKRKIEAGR

-2864 QLREQYLADEG
+2864 QLREQFIANES
-2875 KIGNEGI
+2875 KIGSEGI

-2909 IGQIAG
+2909 IGQVAG
-2915 KTKILTPFAAFP
+2915 KTKLLTPFAAFP

-2947 ANGFSVGNTVS
+2947 ANGFSLGNLS
-2958 SFIRNSTY
+2958 PFIRNSSY

-3013 VTGRGPTDANKRE
+3013 VTGRGPTDPNKRE

-3048 DFPGLNLIFGSL
+3048 DFPGLNLVFGSL

-3078 TVAATAALSVGNTII
+3078 TVAATAALSVGNTIL

-3107 VSEGGDPSDKAKRL
+3107 VSDGGDPGDKAKRL

-3138 TKTLNIGSDGK
+3138 TKTLNIGPDGK
-3149 VKVVDFK
+3149 VKVVDYK

-3167 GQTPLAVIFGKP
+3167 GQTPLAVVFGKP

-3216 RSGLFVPGVSINSKI
+3216 KAGLFVPGVSINSKI
-3231 KDFKGGKLEQR
+3231 KDFKGGKMEQR

-3257 EYLKRVLTPVMAQS
+3257 EYLKRILTPSMAKA
-3271 LANIAKTNQD
+3271 LATQAIRDQAG
-3281 AAQKRLEDLAQRAR
+3281 AQKRLENLAQQSKN
-3295 DYATSRIETQIRS
+3295 YAITRIEAQIRS

>member
-9 LQNPFGAQDQGTVD
+9 LQNPFGTQDQGIVD
-23 QEQADLFQQAADF
+23 QEQAGLFQQAADF
-36 TPQPEPEQA
+36 TSQPKPEQA

-58 DDPNYDKLEQ
+58 DDPNYEKLEQ

-81 AIDNLS
+81 AIGNLS
-87 KVGALSTQEDAKKV
+87 KVGALSTEEDAKTV
-101 DDFFNSVAEKE
+101 DDFFNSIAETE
-112 NFPKVRTEAP
+112 NFAKARSGAP

-158 AEIIAAN
+158 AEIIASN
-165 NLKTQSRYVSPEMRE
+165 NLKTQSRYVSPEMQE

-239 GAPAVGIAVGL
+239 ATPAVGIAVGL

-462 ILRVEGENAVLTGE
+462 ILGVEGENAVLTGE

-494 FKARQVE
+494 FKAGQVE

-520 PVLEPPVLKAPA
+520 PVLEPPVLKAPTVAETTTPVPEPPVLA
-532 PVTEPPVLAPTP
+532 PAPATEPPILTPAPATEPPVLAPTS

-586 VQQQEASAPAPT
+586 VQQQEAPAPVPT

-609 APAPTSVQP
+609 APAPTPAQP

-624 KKFLEEE
+624 KKFLEEG
-631 IKNIS
+631 IKNVS

-642 EFYDTIIKNL
+642 KFFNEILEVL
-652 GRRPT
+652 GRPPT
-657 KKEDAAL
+657 KEEETSLA
-664 VAFIEGRI
+664 AFIEGRI
-672 GVDGLPSSLISEE
+672 DVNGLPASLISEE
-685 QALVSQPTD
+685 QIPVSQPTD

-707 AAPPSQVSPAK
+707 AAP
-718 PFVPA
+718 
-723 KPVLTLQD
+723 
-731 RIDYYNQR
+731 
-739 LEDKTLLDKAV
+739 
-750 TVGEDLLVPT
+750 
-760 GGKRKIGLSSEYNS
+760 
-774 EREAK
+774 
-779 DVLSQI
+779 
-785 QGKPGFENAKIR
+785 
-797 ESGLELGFDI
+797 
-807 IWGDQ
+807 
-812 QTISDFEK
+812 
-820 MSEQQRKLSRV
+820 
-831 DKLKALP
+831 
-838 ERWGFLGNA
+838 
-847 LGYKQ
+847 
-852 SEIDSFIQQGLPSGV
+852 
-867 TTGLAPAPTPA
+867 TTAPAPIAKA
-878 PVTPAPVAETVTT
+878 PVTPAP
-891 LVSKPAARKI
+891 
-901 PESILKIITGSN
+901 
-913 LTNEQKLNF
+913 
-922 KSLYNNKGQS
+922 
-932 SALGYLFKLQETK
+932 
-945 NTEIFN
+945 
-951 NTSNVHTAIRDLYQ
+951 
-965 EAVNAKRLKEG
+965 
-976 KTPIDLTSW
+976 
-985 WGTNREYDKARVFEI
+985 
-1000 NHLFKF
+1000 
-1006 ASLSDLPPD
+1006 
-1015 FENIELNKEVSRLIL
+1015 
-1030 GKGEAKDVYTAGRDF
+1030 
-1045 YNTMAEYDK
+1045 
-1054 PRAEQLMRDLLKYG
+1054 
-1068 NPESTEEAKVF
+1068 
-1079 NRLDTEYDTLK
+1079 
-1090 LDKYVNALVQTPATK
+1090 
-1105 PTLAPKK
+1105 KK
-1112 LPPTKKQAQALAKL
+1112 LAPTKKQAKALAKL
-1126 GYLPAGIEGLDRTQA
+1126 GYLPADIEGLDRTQA
-1141 KDILANQIEKQKAQ
+1141 KNILANQIEKQKAQ
-1155 GIETEAPATGQPG
+1155 GIEAETPATGQPG
-1168 VAQAQPAVGESGQPV
+1168 VAQAQPAVGEAGQPV
-1183 APATTEPTTQIPVQ
+1183 APATTEPTTQVPVQ

-1205 DLEEV
+1205 ELEALI
-1210 VKRLGAELGE
+1210 KKIGAELGE

-1278 NLKNVKL
+1278 NLKKVKL

-1295 ANPRDVFNLDTLYVD
+1295 ANPRDVFNLDTLYLD

-1353 TNPAAKTQEAFQ
+1353 TNPATKTQEAFQ
-1365 TFYDAQNKEIEN
+1365 AFYDAQNKEIEN
-1377 SLSIDQ
+1377 SLSLDQ

-1412 KNRPGRLAEEYLRG
+1412 KGRPGRLAEEYLRG

-1431 LTGSITEDTLK
+1431 ITGSMTEDTLK
-1442 AFTTRPILRS
+1442 AFATRPILRS

-1634 SSMENLQAEKEA
+1634 SSMENLQAEREA
-1646 EALQKAKEELTL
+1646 EALQKAREELTL
-1658 DEAET
+1658 EDVEDKIATET
-1663 KATPE
+1663 G
-1668 AAPKNLEEEI
+1668 PKTLEEEV
-1678 KKIDEKIDKA
+1678 KTADQKIDTA
-1688 IEKETA
+1688 IEKEVA

-1718 GEQISSVD
+1718 GEQISSID

-1733 TARMEAELGEAGRLL
+1733 TARMEAELGEAGKLL
-1748 AEAAKKLGLTKMEV
+1748 ADAAKKLGLTKMEV
-1762 DILQFTADPKSSPLT
+1762 DILQFTADPKASALT

-1811 VTKTADVLASSID
+1811 VTRTADVLASSID
-1824 PNFTPKVENVQQL
+1824 PN
-1837 FNRGVLKIGKDKA
+1837 
-1850 TLESEK
+1850 
-1856 LDRKIEAA
+1856 
-1864 AQDVG
+1864 
-1869 IYRMQAAKEVFV
+1869 Y
-1881 QGLKDKSVFVASIR
+1881 
-1895 GGMRVVNE
+1895 
-1903 MGVLEEG
+1903 
-1910 GIARD
+1910 
-1915 IAPQEAT
+1915 
-1922 TTGEVSIGPKGK
+1922 
-1934 IYLKVMGINDPEKTE
+1934 
-1949 KLLLSGRVSPE
+1949 
-1960 NFAKL
+1960 
-1965 GHFYPAEKVFLI
+1965 
-1977 KPSVQLASSID
+1977 
-1988 PNFTQAL
+1988 TQAL
-1995 NRALRTMPEDVAKA
+1995 SRALRTMPEDVVKA

-2140 ISEQQKAALASK
+2140 ISEQQKAALANK

-2173 IDDAVGKVLPEL
+2173 IDGAVEKVLPEL

-2249 PVNFKKLSASEAI
+2249 PVDFKKLSASEAI

-2273 SKLVSL
+2273 SKLVAL
-2279 RLKTNRGSETTAVQ
+2279 RLKTNRGSETAAVQ
-2293 ENFAKRKADAPALKQ
+2293 ENFTKRKADAPALKQ

-2327 PSSQEAVETAK
+2327 PSSQEAVEEAK

-2351 SDVITERVIRSLGV
+2351 SDVITGRVIRSLGV

-2380 QVRKMVNAQFKQELD
+2380 QIRKMVNAQFKQELD

-2402 DTRPAEQRLLD
+2402 DARPAEQRLLD

-2428 QTNLQGQLNEDNRI
+2428 QANLQGQLNEDNRI

-2468 AGKVA
+2468 AGKVV
-2473 GVDGLLK
+2473 GVDSLLK
-2480 KMIDFK
+2480 KLIDFK

-2501 SILTLIK
+2501 SILSLIR

-2522 AAQMTKRYEE
+2522 ATQMAERYEA

-2549 GERASRDPKSTIQ
+2549 GERASRDPKTTIQ

-2607 RMPEGSDQRATK
+2607 KMPEGSDQRATK
-2619 GVELQAFIAE
+2619 GVELQALIAE

-2685 YKASKATGKKATF
+2685 YKASKAIGKKATF

-2719 QASDAFATGLSRFR
+2719 QAGDAFATGLSRFR

-2746 KFDQNKPWNYKN
+2746 KFDQKKPWNYKN

-2781 SEAKT
+2781 NEAKT
-2786 RMATRYALMKEGLN
+2786 RMAARYALMKDGLT

-2807 MDELFSA
+2807 MNELFDN
-2814 NSPAMKAIE
+2814 NSTAMKAIE
-2823 DQVNKEESAGQFGTL
+2823 DQVGKEEAAGQFGTL
-2838 AGLKPN
+2838 AGLKPS
-2844 TMDYASQKRKIEAGR
+2844 TMEYASQKRKIEAGR

-2915 KTKILTPFAAFP
+2915 KTKLLTPFAAFP
-2927 RTIANIINSSLDY
+2927 RTIANIINSGLDY

-2947 ANGFSVGNTVS
+2947 ANGFSLGNLS
-2958 SFIRNSTY
+2958 PFIRNSNY

-2980 LQAKAFFGSLITFSI
+2980 LQAKAFFGSLVTFSI

-3048 DFPGLNLIFGSL
+3048 DFPGLNLVFGSL

-3069 GKLSEKDFG
+3069 GNLSEKDFG
-3078 TVAATAALSVGNTII
+3078 TVAATAALSVGNTIL

-3107 VSEGGDPSDKAKRL
+3107 VSEGGEPGDKAKRL

-3138 TKTLNIGSDGK
+3138 TKTLNIGADGK
-3149 VKVVDFK
+3149 VGVVDYK

-3161 TGGWLV
+3161 TGGWLI
-3167 GQTPLAVIFGKP
+3167 GQTPLAVVFGKP

-3202 LPEVKEHPVFTPLI
+3202 LPEIKEHPVFTPLI
-3216 RSGLFVPGVSINSKI
+3216 RAGLFVPGASINSKI
-3231 KDFKGGKLEQR
+3231 KDFKGNKLEQR
-3242 KMTREEYYDYSKYDG
+3242 KMTREEYYDYSKYNG
-3257 EYLKRVLTPVMAQS
+3257 EYLKRILTPATAQA
-3271 LANIAKTNQD
+3271 LANVAQTNQA

-3295 DYATSRIETQIRS
+3295 DYATARIETQIRS

>member
-9 LQNPFGAQDQGTVD
+9 LQNPFGTQDQGTPN
-23 QEQADLFQQAADF
+23 QEQADLFKQAAEF
-36 TPQPEPEQA
+36 TPQPEAEQV
-45 PQEQSF
+45 PQEEAF
-51 KRWDEIK
+51 TRWDDYK
-58 DDPNYDKLEQ
+58 DDPAFQQLNQGQ
-68 KDKEQIFSNWKQY
+68 KQQLFDQWKQY
-81 AIDNLS
+81 AIGHLS
-87 KVGALSTQEDAKKV
+87 KVGALSTEADAKET
-101 DDFFNSVAEKE
+101 DDFFNTIAEKE
-112 NFPKVRTEAP
+112 NFSKVRTEAP
-122 SYVGQLIEQGQSGLN
+122 NYVEQLIEQGQSGLN

-165 NLKTQSRYVSPEMRE
+165 NLKTQSRYVSPEMQE
-180 YGAKNQGFFEAA
+180 YGAKNQGFFGAA

-229 AVAAPPTAGA
+229 AVAAPPTAGVA
-239 GAPAVGIAVGL
+239 TPAVGIAVGL

-261 TLVSFD
+261 ALVSFD

-335 GIREAVTAGKLA
+335 GIKEAVTAGKLA
-347 KEFAKQVPVQAAA
+347 KEFAKQVPVQTAA

-494 FKARQVE
+494 FKAGQVE

-586 VQQQEASAPAPT
+586 VQQQEAPAPAP
-598 PVAETPVPVAE
+598 V
-609 APAPTSVQP
+609 APAP
-618 TPQPLT
+618 
-624 KKFLEEE
+624 
-631 IKNIS
+631 
-636 SLESMS
+636 
-642 EFYDTIIKNL
+642 
-652 GRRPT
+652 
-657 KKEDAAL
+657 
-664 VAFIEGRI
+664 
-672 GVDGLPSSLISEE
+672 
-685 QALVSQPTD
+685 
-694 FSRLRQTVEKVTS
+694 
-707 AAPPSQVSPAK
+707 
-718 PFVPA
+718 
-723 KPVLTLQD
+723 
-731 RIDYYNQR
+731 
-739 LEDKTLLDKAV
+739 
-750 TVGEDLLVPT
+750 
-760 GGKRKIGLSSEYNS
+760 
-774 EREAK
+774 
-779 DVLSQI
+779 
-785 QGKPGFENAKIR
+785 
-797 ESGLELGFDI
+797 
-807 IWGDQ
+807 
-812 QTISDFEK
+812 
-820 MSEQQRKLSRV
+820 
-831 DKLKALP
+831 
-838 ERWGFLGNA
+838 
-847 LGYKQ
+847 
-852 SEIDSFIQQGLPSGV
+852 
-867 TTGLAPAPTPA
+867 APAPAPVELGEIKQTEMEIVKAKTKDKTVQIDNKPFSFKFREKIDEPNGLFRLPEITIPDTDTTVPTLKTAISKSGAKNVRVQKLKSGDLRVDFTPAATQADPNPEKKSYTYNPQTTTEGNKVFVGDTFAATRLNDILEQTA
-878 PVTPAPVAETVTT
+878 PVTPAPVAPAPAPVTPVT
-891 LVSKPAARKI
+891 
-901 PESILKIITGSN
+901 
-913 LTNEQKLNF
+913 Q
-922 KSLYNNKGQS
+922 
-932 SALGYLFKLQETK
+932 
-945 NTEIFN
+945 
-951 NTSNVHTAIRDLYQ
+951 
-965 EAVNAKRLKEG
+965 
-976 KTPIDLTSW
+976 
-985 WGTNREYDKARVFEI
+985 
-1000 NHLFKF
+1000 
-1006 ASLSDLPPD
+1006 
-1015 FENIELNKEVSRLIL
+1015 
-1030 GKGEAKDVYTAGRDF
+1030 
-1045 YNTMAEYDK
+1045 
-1054 PRAEQLMRDLLKYG
+1054 
-1068 NPESTEEAKVF
+1068 
-1079 NRLDTEYDTLK
+1079 
-1090 LDKYVNALVQTPATK
+1090 
-1105 PTLAPKK
+1105 K
-1112 LPPTKKQAQALAKL
+1112 LPPTKKQVTALAKL
-1126 GYLPAGIEGLDRTQA
+1126 GYLPADIEGLDRTQA
-1141 KDILANQIEKQKAQ
+1141 KDILANQIEKQKAK
-1155 GIETEAPATGQPG
+1155 GIEAEALVTGQPG
-1168 VAQAQPAVGESGQPV
+1168 VAQAQPAVGEAGQPV

-1205 DLEEV
+1205 ELEALI
-1210 VKRLGAELGE
+1210 KKIGAELGE

-1278 NLKNVKL
+1278 NLKKVKL

-1365 TFYDAQNKEIEN
+1365 AFYDAQNKEIEN
-1377 SLSIDQ
+1377 SLSLDQ

-1403 KEQVIAEFN
+1403 KEQVVAEFN
-1412 KNRPGRLAEEYLRG
+1412 KGRPGRLAEEYLRG

-1431 LTGSITEDTLK
+1431 ITGSMTEDTLK
-1442 AFTTRPILRS
+1442 AFATRPILRS

-1459 FAKLIGLGTK
+1459 FAKLIGLGAK

-1646 EALQKAKEELTL
+1646 EALQKAKEELSL

-1748 AEAAKKLGLTKMEV
+1748 ADAAKNLNLTKMEV

-1824 PNFTPKVENVQQL
+1824 PNFT
-1837 FNRGVLKIGKDKA
+1837 
-1850 TLESEK
+1850 
-1856 LDRKIEAA
+1856 
-1864 AQDVG
+1864 
-1869 IYRMQAAKEVFV
+1869 
-1881 QGLKDKSVFVASIR
+1881 
-1895 GGMRVVNE
+1895 
-1903 MGVLEEG
+1903 
-1910 GIARD
+1910 
-1915 IAPQEAT
+1915 
-1922 TTGEVSIGPKGK
+1922 
-1934 IYLKVMGINDPEKTE
+1934 
-1949 KLLLSGRVSPE
+1949 
-1960 NFAKL
+1960 
-1965 GHFYPAEKVFLI
+1965 
-1977 KPSVQLASSID
+1977 
-1988 PNFTQAL
+1988 QAL
-1995 NRALRTMPEDVAKA
+1995 NRALRTMPEDVVKA

-2140 ISEQQKAALASK
+2140 ISEQQKAALANK

-2249 PVNFKKLSASEAI
+2249 PVDFKKLSASEAI

-2293 ENFAKRKADAPALKQ
+2293 ENFTKRKADAPALKQ

-2549 GERASRDPKSTIQ
+2549 GERASRDPKSTMQ

-2838 AGLKPN
+2838 AGLRPN
-2844 TMDYASQKRKIEAGR
+2844 TTDYASQKRKIEAGR

-2875 KIGNEGI
+2875 KIGNEGVT
-2882 AKIRNF
+2882 KIRNF

-2915 KTKILTPFAAFP
+2915 KTKLLTPFAAFP

-2947 ANGFSVGNTVS
+2947 ANGFSLGNLS
-2958 SFIRNSTY
+2958 PFIRNSTY
-2966 AFEKPEKGSVEYHQ
+2966 AFEKPEKGSIEYHQ
-2980 LQAKAFFGSLITFSI
+2980 LQAKAFFGSLVTFSI

-3048 DFPGLNLIFGSL
+3048 DFPGLNLVFGSL

-3149 VKVVDFK
+3149 VKVVDYK

-3257 EYLKRVLTPVMAQS
+3257 EYLKRVLTPAMAQS

>member
-1 MAEIPEDI
+1 MAEVPEDI
-9 LQNPFGAQDQGTVD
+9 LKNPFSMQDQGTED
-23 QEQADLFQQAADF
+23 QAQADIFKQAAEF
-36 TPQPEPEQA
+36 SLPEEPQQPVKEEG
-45 PQEQSF
+45 F
-51 KRWDEIK
+51 KRWDDYKE
-58 DDPNYDKLEQ
+58 DPDFRKLDQGQ
-68 KDKEQIFSNWKQY
+68 KQQLFGQWKQY
-81 AIDNLS
+81 AIGHLS
-87 KVGALSTQEDAKKV
+87 DVGALSSEKEAKEV
-101 DDFFNSVAEKE
+101 DTFFNDIADKE
-112 NFPKVRTEAP
+112 GFLKVRTEAP
-122 SYVGQLIEQGQSGLN
+122 GYVEQLIEQGQSGLN

-147 AAIGAADPAKA
+147 AAIGAANPETA
-158 AEIIAAN
+158 AQLIASN
-165 NLKTQSRYVSPEMRE
+165 NLKTQNRYISPEMRE
-180 YGAKNQGFFEAA
+180 YGSKNQGFFEAA

-197 NPIDIMLPMFAQ
+197 NPVDIMLPMFAQ

-216 AMGASLVAGATAG
+216 AMGASLL
-229 AVAAPPTAGA
+229 AGA
-239 GAPAVGIAVGL
+239 GASATATPATGVAVGL

-267 QLVNEEVRKRG
+267 QLVNDEVQKRG
-278 IDPLDPKAIQSVLE
+278 LNPLDPKAIQSVLE

-298 RAVAYASTRGAVI
+298 QAVAYSTARGTVI

-320 LGSLIAG
+320 LGKLVSAPAKAIERAG
-327 PAVKAAET
+327 AKGLV
-335 GIREAVTAGKLA
+335 
-347 KEFAKQVPVQAAA
+347 KEFAKQAPIQAVM
-360 EGVGEAAAQASAQ
+360 EGVGEAGAQAAGQ
-373 VAVGEKVNV
+373 VATGQKVSV
-382 EAKQVAEEIF
+382 DAKQVAEEVF
-392 AGLPMSGLQ
+392 AGLPMAGLE
-401 GAGVAYKSL
+401 GAGVAYHSL
-410 IENNSPVTADED
+410 LVNDSPMTADEV
-422 LRQKLVDYKAGEYAK
+422 LRQKVEDYKAGKYAK
-437 ILSQPATDENIEKFY
+437 ILGQEATDDNIEKFY
-452 NGLTIGEKAK
+452 NGLTIGEKATT
-462 ILRVEGENAVLTGE
+462 LGVTAENAVLNAE
-476 QNLFNTLAPEEK
+476 QNLYNTLTPEEK
-488 TRATEA
+488 TKAKEA
-494 FKARQVE
+494 FQAGQIELLSRQPSAPV
-501 LVNQQQQAKLDK
+501 V
-513 AEIGAIP
+513 AEPMAIP
-520 PVLEPPVLKAPA
+520 QEAPAPTPAPVIEAPA
-532 PVTEPPVLAPTP
+532 PVAEAPVPAPAAEAPAVVPTP
-544 EALVPAVTPEAP
+544 KALVPAVTPEAP
-556 ATIASPTN
+556 ATIATPAE

-571 AKVVLAESAPATLQV
+571 AKEELAKSAPATLQV
-586 VQQQEASAPAPT
+586 VEEQKVPAPAPVPVTKVAEPITPAPVEPTVPTLPRNLAGAKPRYSFGPKQFALEFANDIDRALYIVAQATKSVRDAEYLDFVMKATGMTEGRARAAGRAIRAEIKEQARTSDADTLNVQQSDISKPKAEAPAPVAPVVTPPVAPAPVAPT
-598 PVAETPVPVAE
+598 PVAP
-609 APAPTSVQP
+609 APAP
-618 TPQPLT
+618 
-624 KKFLEEE
+624 
-631 IKNIS
+631 
-636 SLESMS
+636 
-642 EFYDTIIKNL
+642 
-652 GRRPT
+652 
-657 KKEDAAL
+657 
-664 VAFIEGRI
+664 
-672 GVDGLPSSLISEE
+672 
-685 QALVSQPTD
+685 
-694 FSRLRQTVEKVTS
+694 
-707 AAPPSQVSPAK
+707 APK
-718 PFVPA
+718 
-723 KPVLTLQD
+723 
-731 RIDYYNQR
+731 
-739 LEDKTLLDKAV
+739 
-750 TVGEDLLVPT
+750 
-760 GGKRKIGLSSEYNS
+760 
-774 EREAK
+774 
-779 DVLSQI
+779 
-785 QGKPGFENAKIR
+785 
-797 ESGLELGFDI
+797 
-807 IWGDQ
+807 
-812 QTISDFEK
+812 
-820 MSEQQRKLSRV
+820 
-831 DKLKALP
+831 
-838 ERWGFLGNA
+838 
-847 LGYKQ
+847 
-852 SEIDSFIQQGLPSGV
+852 
-867 TTGLAPAPTPA
+867 TPA
-878 PVTPAPVAETVTT
+878 
-891 LVSKPAARKI
+891 
-901 PESILKIITGSN
+901 
-913 LTNEQKLNF
+913 
-922 KSLYNNKGQS
+922 
-932 SALGYLFKLQETK
+932 
-945 NTEIFN
+945 
-951 NTSNVHTAIRDLYQ
+951 
-965 EAVNAKRLKEG
+965 
-976 KTPIDLTSW
+976 
-985 WGTNREYDKARVFEI
+985 
-1000 NHLFKF
+1000 
-1006 ASLSDLPPD
+1006 
-1015 FENIELNKEVSRLIL
+1015 
-1030 GKGEAKDVYTAGRDF
+1030 
-1045 YNTMAEYDK
+1045 
-1054 PRAEQLMRDLLKYG
+1054 
-1068 NPESTEEAKVF
+1068 
-1079 NRLDTEYDTLK
+1079 
-1090 LDKYVNALVQTPATK
+1090 VQ
-1105 PTLAPKK
+1105 K
-1112 LPPTKKQAQALAKL
+1112 LPPTKKQVTALAKL
-1126 GYLPAGIEGLDRTQA
+1126 GYLPADIEGLDRSQA
-1141 KDILANQIEKQKAQ
+1141 KDILANQIEKEKAK
-1155 GIETEAPATGQPG
+1155 GLETQEPTTGQPG
-1168 VAQAQPAVGESGQPV
+1168 VAQAQPETGKAGEPV
-1183 APATTEPTTQIPVQ
+1183 APATTEPTTQVPVQ

-1205 DLEEV
+1205 ELEAL
-1210 VKRLGAELGE
+1210 VKKLGAELGE
-1220 LELDAESVS
+1220 LDLDAESVL

-1269 RTDLKKTFT
+1269 RTDLQKTFT
-1278 NLKNVKL
+1278 NLKKVKL

-1295 ANPRDVFNLDTLYVD
+1295 ANPRDVFNLDTLYLD

-1353 TNPAAKTQEAFQ
+1353 TNPAAKTQETFKA
-1365 TFYDAQNKEIEN
+1365 FYDAQNKEIEN
-1377 SLSIDQ
+1377 SLSLDQ
-1383 IKEIVGKYAQALG
+1383 IKEIVGKYAQGLG

-1403 KEQVIAEFN
+1403 KEQVTAEFN
-1412 KNRPGRLAEEYLRG
+1412 KGRPGRLAEEYLRG

-1442 AFTTRPILRS
+1442 AFATRPILRS

-1500 QEAGSTIPGSQLAS
+1500 QEAGTTIPGSQLAS
-1514 SIDPNAILQSQ
+1514 SIDPNAILQAQ

-1536 EVAKELGPKDP
+1536 EVAKELGPKDKE
-1547 QTGEGGLWRR
+1547 TGEGGLWRLK
-1557 SVIGALK
+1557 VIGGLK
-1564 KSFRTTDPNE
+1564 RAFRTTDPND
-1574 VESLVYASIPEAVE
+1574 VESAVYASVPEAVE
-1588 TFNPDIGTK
+1588 TFNPEAGTK
-1597 FSTYLFQ
+1597 FESYLFQ

-1614 EKVTARRSLEYSLQ
+1614 EKLTAQRAMEYSLQ

-1634 SSMENLQAEKEA
+1634 SSMENLQAEREA
-1646 EALQKAKEELTL
+1646 EALQKAREELTL
-1658 DEAET
+1658 GEVEDKVAPEAE
-1663 KATPE
+1663 
-1668 AAPKNLEEEI
+1668 PKTLEEEV
-1678 KKIDEKIDKA
+1678 KTVDQKIDTA
-1688 IEKETA
+1688 IEKEVA

-1718 GEQISSVD
+1718 GEQISSID

-1748 AEAAKKLGLTKMEV
+1748 ADAVKNLNLTKMEV

-1811 VTKTADVLASSID
+1811 VTRTADV
-1824 PNFTPKVENVQQL
+1824 
-1837 FNRGVLKIGKDKA
+1837 
-1850 TLESEK
+1850 
-1856 LDRKIEAA
+1856 
-1864 AQDVG
+1864 
-1869 IYRMQAAKEVFV
+1869 
-1881 QGLKDKSVFVASIR
+1881 
-1895 GGMRVVNE
+1895 
-1903 MGVLEEG
+1903 
-1910 GIARD
+1910 
-1915 IAPQEAT
+1915 
-1922 TTGEVSIGPKGK
+1922 
-1934 IYLKVMGINDPEKTE
+1934 
-1949 KLLLSGRVSPE
+1949 
-1960 NFAKL
+1960 
-1965 GHFYPAEKVFLI
+1965 
-1977 KPSVQLASSID
+1977 LASSID

-1995 NRALRTMPEDVAKA
+1995 NRALRTMPEDVVKA
-2009 LSERTYIPFTD
+2009 LSERTYIPF
-2020 EDVINKANKFVDE
+2020 EDDDLVAKANKFVDD

-2046 LDGVQN
+2046 LDGAQN
-2052 MPFEERVGVLGVI
+2052 MPFQDRVVTLGVI
-2065 GKRLRNALFAHV
+2065 GKRLRNALYAHV
-2077 ARMEANGTTPE
+2077 ARMEAKGTTPE

-2109 LGTRAG
+2109 LGTKAG
-2115 QDLRSMR
+2115 QDLRSLR
-2122 MLASM
+2122 TLASM

-2140 ISEQQKAALASK
+2140 ISEQQKTVLAHK

-2173 IDDAVGKVLPEL
+2173 IEEAVPKIIGGINLPP
-2185 RTGGVFVAPPDTN
+2185 ADSN

-2213 NETFEAYLQRIGIPY
+2213 NETFEAYLQRVGIPY

-2249 PVNFKKLSASEAI
+2249 PVDFKKLSASEAI

-2273 SKLVSL
+2273 SKLVTL
-2279 RLKTNRGSETTAVQ
+2279 RLKTNRGSETATVQ
-2293 ENFAKRKADAPALKQ
+2293 ENFKKRKADAPALKQ

-2327 PSSQEAVETAK
+2327 PSSQEAVEEAK

-2351 SDVITERVIRSLGV
+2351 SDVITGRVIRSLGV

-2380 QVRKMVNAQFKQELD
+2380 QIRKMVNAQFKQELD

-2413 MVQRIKLAEQVFNEV
+2413 MVQRTKLAEQVFNEV

-2473 GVDGLLK
+2473 GVDSLLK

-2501 SILTLIK
+2501 SILALIK

-2522 AAQMTKRYEE
+2522 ATQMTKRYEA
-2532 IVKKD
+2532 ILKKD

-2549 GERASRDPKSTIQ
+2549 GERASRDPKSTMQ

-2619 GVELQAFIAE
+2619 GAELQALIAE
-2629 ELYKQEKGWDAI
+2629 ELHKQEKGWDAV

-2685 YKASKATGKKATF
+2685 YKASKALGKKASF

-2746 KFDQNKPWNYKN
+2746 KFDQKKPWNYKN

-2781 SEAKT
+2781 NEAKT
-2786 RMATRYALMKEGLN
+2786 RMAARYSLMKDGLT

-2807 MDELFSA
+2807 MNELFDA
-2814 NSPAMKAIE
+2814 NSAAMKAVE
-2823 DQVNKEESAGQFGTL
+2823 DQVNKEEAAGQFGTL

-2864 QLREQYLADEG
+2864 QLREQYIANEG
-2875 KIGNEGI
+2875 KIGSEGI

-2915 KTKILTPFAAFP
+2915 KTKLLTPFAAFP

-2947 ANGFSVGNTVS
+2947 ANGFSLGNLS
-2958 SFIRNSTY
+2958 PFIRNSSY

-2980 LQAKAFFGSLITFSI
+2980 LQAKAFFGSMVAFSL

-3002 MDKDWDEAYFA
+3002 MDKDWDKAFFA

-3048 DFPGLNLIFGSL
+3048 DFPGLNLVFGSL

-3069 GKLSEKDFG
+3069 GNLSEKDFG
-3078 TVAATAALSVGNTII
+3078 TVAATAALSVGNTIL

-3107 VSEGGDPSDKAKRL
+3107 VSEGGDPGDKAKRL

-3138 TKTLNIGSDGK
+3138 TKTLNIGADGK
-3149 VKVVDFK
+3149 VKVTDYK

-3161 TGGWLV
+3161 TGGWLI
-3167 GQTPLAVIFGKP
+3167 GQTPLAVVFGKP

-3216 RSGLFVPGVSINSKI
+3216 RAGLFVPGISINAKI
-3231 KDFKGGKLEQR
+3231 KDYSKGKMEQR

-3257 EYLKRVLTPVMAQS
+3257 QYLKRLLTPAMAQS
-3271 LANIAKTNQD
+3271 IARQANTNQD
-3281 AAQKRLEDLAQRAR
+3281 VAQKRLEDLSQKAK
-3295 DYATSRIETQIRS
+3295 DYATSRIEAQIRS
-3308 AKK
+3308 SKK

>member
-1 MAEIPEDI
+1 
-9 LQNPFGAQDQGTVD
+9 
-23 QEQADLFQQAADF
+23 
-36 TPQPEPEQA
+36 
-45 PQEQSF
+45 
-51 KRWDEIK
+51 
-58 DDPNYDKLEQ
+58 
-68 KDKEQIFSNWKQY
+68 
-81 AIDNLS
+81 
-87 KVGALSTQEDAKKV
+87 
-101 DDFFNSVAEKE
+101 
-112 NFPKVRTEAP
+112 
-122 SYVGQLIEQGQSGLN
+122 
-137 SLQSGVVGYG
+137 VV
-147 AAIGAADPAKA
+147 
-158 AEIIAAN
+158 
-165 NLKTQSRYVSPEMRE
+165 T
-180 YGAKNQGFFEAA
+180 
-192 KDIVT
+192 
-197 NPIDIMLPMFAQ
+197 
-209 SIGSNLP
+209 
-216 AMGASLVAGATAG
+216 
-229 AVAAPPTAGA
+229 
-239 GAPAVGIAVGL
+239 
-250 GTSAVL
+250 
-256 GGVTD
+256 
-261 TLVSFD
+261 
-267 QLVNEEVRKRG
+267 
-278 IDPLDPKAIQSVLE
+278 
-292 DSDFQK
+292 
-298 RAVAYASTRGAVI
+298 
-311 TATELGALG
+311 
-320 LGSLIAG
+320 
-327 PAVKAAET
+327 
-335 GIREAVTAGKLA
+335 
-347 KEFAKQVPVQAAA
+347 
-360 EGVGEAAAQASAQ
+360 
-373 VAVGEKVNV
+373 
-382 EAKQVAEEIF
+382 
-392 AGLPMSGLQ
+392 
-401 GAGVAYKSL
+401 
-410 IENNSPVTADED
+410 
-422 LRQKLVDYKAGEYAK
+422 
-437 ILSQPATDENIEKFY
+437 
-452 NGLTIGEKAK
+452 
-462 ILRVEGENAVLTGE
+462 
-476 QNLFNTLAPEEK
+476 
-488 TRATEA
+488 
-494 FKARQVE
+494 
-501 LVNQQQQAKLDK
+501 
-513 AEIGAIP
+513 P
-520 PVLEPPVLKAPA
+520 PVAPA
-532 PVTEPPVLAPTP
+532 PVAPVP
-544 EALVPAVTPEAP
+544 VAP
-556 ATIASPTN
+556 A
-564 PLPVTPA
+564 PV
-571 AKVVLAESAPATLQV
+571 APAPV
-586 VQQQEASAPAPT
+586 APAPT
-598 PVAETPVPVAE
+598 P
-609 APAPTSVQP
+609 
-618 TPQPLT
+618 
-624 KKFLEEE
+624 K
-631 IKNIS
+631 
-636 SLESMS
+636 
-642 EFYDTIIKNL
+642 
-652 GRRPT
+652 
-657 KKEDAAL
+657 
-664 VAFIEGRI
+664 
-672 GVDGLPSSLISEE
+672 
-685 QALVSQPTD
+685 
-694 FSRLRQTVEKVTS
+694 TS
-707 AAPPSQVSPAK
+707 A
-718 PFVPA
+718 
-723 KPVLTLQD
+723 
-731 RIDYYNQR
+731 
-739 LEDKTLLDKAV
+739 
-750 TVGEDLLVPT
+750 
-760 GGKRKIGLSSEYNS
+760 
-774 EREAK
+774 
-779 DVLSQI
+779 
-785 QGKPGFENAKIR
+785 
-797 ESGLELGFDI
+797 
-807 IWGDQ
+807 
-812 QTISDFEK
+812 
-820 MSEQQRKLSRV
+820 
-831 DKLKALP
+831 
-838 ERWGFLGNA
+838 
-847 LGYKQ
+847 
-852 SEIDSFIQQGLPSGV
+852 
-867 TTGLAPAPTPA
+867 
-878 PVTPAPVAETVTT
+878 
-891 LVSKPAARKI
+891 
-901 PESILKIITGSN
+901 
-913 LTNEQKLNF
+913 
-922 KSLYNNKGQS
+922 
-932 SALGYLFKLQETK
+932 
-945 NTEIFN
+945 
-951 NTSNVHTAIRDLYQ
+951 
-965 EAVNAKRLKEG
+965 
-976 KTPIDLTSW
+976 
-985 WGTNREYDKARVFEI
+985 
-1000 NHLFKF
+1000 
-1006 ASLSDLPPD
+1006 
-1015 FENIELNKEVSRLIL
+1015 
-1030 GKGEAKDVYTAGRDF
+1030 
-1045 YNTMAEYDK
+1045 
-1054 PRAEQLMRDLLKYG
+1054 
-1068 NPESTEEAKVF
+1068 
-1079 NRLDTEYDTLK
+1079 
-1090 LDKYVNALVQTPATK
+1090 VQ
-1105 PTLAPKK
+1105 K
-1112 LPPTKKQAQALAKL
+1112 LPPTKKQVTALAKL
-1126 GYLPAGIEGLDRTQA
+1126 GYLPADIEGLDRTQA

-1155 GIETEAPATGQPG
+1155 GIEAEAPAAGQPG
-1168 VAQAQPAVGESGQPV
+1168 VAQAQPAVGEAGQPV
-1183 APATTEPTTQIPVQ
+1183 APATTEPTTQVPVQ

-1205 DLEEV
+1205 ELEALI
-1210 VKRLGAELGE
+1210 KKIGAELGE

-1278 NLKNVKL
+1278 NLKKVKL

-1295 ANPRDVFNLDTLYVD
+1295 ANPRDVFNLDTLYLD

-1353 TNPAAKTQEAFQ
+1353 TNPASKTQEAFQ
-1365 TFYDAQNKEIEN
+1365 AFYDAQNKEIEN
-1377 SLSIDQ
+1377 SLSIGQ

-1412 KNRPGRLAEEYLRG
+1412 KGRPGRLAEEYLRG

-1442 AFTTRPILRS
+1442 AFATRPILRS
-1452 LGALRNY
+1452 LAVLRNQ
-1459 FAKLIGLGTK
+1459 FAKYIGLATR

-1485 NLLTNSSPSEIRAAS
+1485 SLLTNSSPIEIRAANA
-1500 QEAGSTIPGSQLAS
+1500 ETDTTIPASVHKLAA
-1514 SIDPNAILQSQ
+1514 SIDPEAILQSQ

-1536 EVAKELGPKDP
+1536 EVAKELGPKDKE
-1547 QTGEGGLWRR
+1547 TGEGGLWRVK
-1557 SVIGALK
+1557 VIGGLK
-1564 KSFRTTDPNE
+1564 RAFRTMDPND
-1574 VESLVYASIPEAVE
+1574 VESAVYASIPEAVE
-1588 TFNPDIGTK
+1588 TFNSELGTK
-1597 FSTYLFQ
+1597 FENYLFQ

-1614 EKVTARRSLEYSLQ
+1614 EKLTAQRALEYSLQ

-1634 SSMENLQAEKEA
+1634 SSMENLQAEREA
-1646 EALQKAKEELTL
+1646 EALQKAREELTL
-1658 DEAET
+1658 EDVEDKVATET
-1663 KATPE
+1663 G
-1668 AAPKNLEEEI
+1668 PKTLEEEV
-1678 KKIDEKIDKA
+1678 KTADQKIDTA
-1688 IEKETA
+1688 IEREVA
-1694 QETGTLPTNIAD
+1694 QETGTLPTNIAE

-1718 GEQISSVD
+1718 GEQISSID

-1748 AEAAKKLGLTKMEV
+1748 ADATKNLNLTKMEV

-1811 VTKTADVLASSID
+1811 VTRTADV
-1824 PNFTPKVENVQQL
+1824 
-1837 FNRGVLKIGKDKA
+1837 
-1850 TLESEK
+1850 
-1856 LDRKIEAA
+1856 
-1864 AQDVG
+1864 
-1869 IYRMQAAKEVFV
+1869 
-1881 QGLKDKSVFVASIR
+1881 
-1895 GGMRVVNE
+1895 
-1903 MGVLEEG
+1903 
-1910 GIARD
+1910 
-1915 IAPQEAT
+1915 
-1922 TTGEVSIGPKGK
+1922 
-1934 IYLKVMGINDPEKTE
+1934 
-1949 KLLLSGRVSPE
+1949 
-1960 NFAKL
+1960 
-1965 GHFYPAEKVFLI
+1965 
-1977 KPSVQLASSID
+1977 LASSID

-1995 NRALRTMPEDVAKA
+1995 NRALRTMPEDVVKA
-2009 LSERTYIPFTD
+2009 LAERTYIPFTD
-2020 EDVINKANKFVDE
+2020 DDVINKANKFVDE

-2140 ISEQQKAALASK
+2140 ISEQQKAALANK

-2163 KLKGTIAGLA
+2163 KLKATIAGLA
-2173 IDDAVGKVLPEL
+2173 IDEAVTKVFPRPIPPGGPTRPGGIYITPPE
-2185 RTGGVFVAPPDTN
+2185 DNN

-2249 PVNFKKLSASEAI
+2249 PVDFKKLSASEAI

-2273 SKLVSL
+2273 SKLVTL
-2279 RLKTNRGSETTAVQ
+2279 RLKTNRGSETAVVQ
-2293 ENFAKRKADAPALKQ
+2293 ENFTKRKADAPALKQ

-2327 PSSQEAVETAK
+2327 PSSQEAVEEAK

-2351 SDVITERVIRSLGV
+2351 SDVITGRVIRSLGV

-2380 QVRKMVNAQFKQELD
+2380 QIRKMVNAQFKQELD

-2428 QTNLQGQLNEDNRI
+2428 QANLQGQLNEDNRI

-2468 AGKVA
+2468 VGRVA
-2473 GVDGLLK
+2473 GVDSLLK
-2480 KMIDFK
+2480 KLIDFK

-2522 AAQMTKRYEE
+2522 ATQMAERYEA

-2549 GERASRDPKSTIQ
+2549 GERASRDPKTTIQ

-2607 RMPEGSDQRATK
+2607 KMPEGSDQRATK
-2619 GVELQAFIAE
+2619 GVELQALIAE

-2685 YKASKATGKKATF
+2685 YKASKAIGKKATF

-2746 KFDQNKPWNYKN
+2746 KFDQKKPWNYKN

-2781 SEAKT
+2781 NEAKT
-2786 RMATRYALMKEGLN
+2786 RMAARYALMKDGLT

-2807 MDELFSA
+2807 MNELFDN
-2814 NSPAMKAIE
+2814 NSTAMKAIE
-2823 DQVNKEESAGQFGTL
+2823 DQVGKEEAAGQFGAL
-2838 AGLKPN
+2838 AGLKPG

-2864 QLREQYLADEG
+2864 QLREQYIADEG

-2915 KTKILTPFAAFP
+2915 KTKLLTPFAAFP
-2927 RTIANIINSSLDY
+2927 RTIANIINSGLDY

-2947 ANGFSVGNTVS
+2947 ANGFSLGNLS
-2958 SFIRNSTY
+2958 PFIRNSNY

-2980 LQAKAFFGSLITFSI
+2980 LQAKAFFGSLVTFSI

-3048 DFPGLNLIFGSL
+3048 DFPGLNLVFGSL

-3069 GKLSEKDFG
+3069 GNLSEKDFG
-3078 TVAATAALSVGNTII
+3078 TVAATAALSVGNTIL

-3107 VSEGGDPSDKAKRL
+3107 VSEGGEPGDKAKRL

-3138 TKTLNIGSDGK
+3138 TKTLNIGADGK
-3149 VKVVDFK
+3149 VGVVDYK

-3161 TGGWLV
+3161 TGGWLI
-3167 GQTPLAVIFGKP
+3167 GQTPLAVVFGKP

-3216 RSGLFVPGVSINSKI
+3216 RAGLFVPGASINSKI

-3242 KMTREEYYDYSKYDG
+3242 KMTREEYYDYSKYNG
-3257 EYLKRVLTPVMAQS
+3257 EYLKRILTPATAQA
-3271 LANIAKTNQD
+3271 LANVAQTNQA

-3295 DYATSRIETQIRS
+3295 DYATARIETQIRS

>member
-9 LQNPFGAQDQGTVD
+9 LQNPFGTQDQGPVD
-23 QEQADLFQQAADF
+23 QEQTDLFQQAANF
-36 TPQPEPEQA
+36 TPQPEQEQT

-81 AIDNLS
+81 AIGNLS
-87 KVGALSTQEDAKKV
+87 KVGALSTEEDAKKV
-101 DDFFNSVAEKE
+101 DDFFNSIAETE
-112 NFPKVRTEAP
+112 NFAKARSGTP
-122 SYVGQLIEQGQSGLN
+122 SYVEQLIEQGQSGLN

-158 AEIIAAN
+158 AEIIASN
-165 NLKTQSRYVSPEMRE
+165 NLKTQSRYVSPEMQE

-229 AVAAPPTAGA
+229 AVAAPPTAGVA
-239 GAPAVGIAVGL
+239 TPAVGIAVGL

-261 TLVSFD
+261 ALVSFD

-335 GIREAVTAGKLA
+335 GIKEAVTAGKLA
-347 KEFAKQVPVQAAA
+347 KEFAKQAPIQAAA

-392 AGLPMSGLQ
+392 AGLPMAGLE
-401 GAGVAYKSL
+401 GAGVAYHSL
-410 IENNSPVTADED
+410 LVNDSPMTADEV
-422 LRQKLVDYKAGEYAK
+422 LRQKVENYKAGKYAA
-437 ILSQPATDENIEKFY
+437 ILGQEATNDNIEKFY

-462 ILRVEGENAVLTGE
+462 ILGITAENAILTGE
-476 QNLFNTLAPEEK
+476 QNLFNTLTPSEK
-488 TRATEA
+488 TKATEA
-494 FKARQVE
+494 FQAGQLE
-501 LVNQQQQAKLDK
+501 LLNQQVQTPVSK
-513 AEIGAIP
+513 AEVATAPGAIP
-520 PVLEPPVLKAPA
+520 PVLEPPVLKAP
-532 PVTEPPVLAPTP
+532 VTEPPAITPAPVAEAPAPTP
-544 EALVPAVTPEAP
+544 EPPVLTPTPQALVPAVTPEAP
-556 ATIASPTN
+556 ATIATPTE

-571 AKVVLAESAPATLQV
+571 AKEELAKSAPATAQV
-586 VQQQEASAPAPT
+586 VKQQEAPAPAPVAPVPVAVAPA
-598 PVAETPVPVAE
+598 PVAETPVVGASQPMQLPLERGRYRFSDSKLNRLPKLVSQFLRSGKTNLDRMFNFGTKDSIDLEEDGYYTLINPTTGESRTINVAGE
-609 APAPTSVQP
+609 FTGFQGGKNRVKPTRNVPIPPGAYVGYKTARGAFGVLFNPQTPTPSVVPQKIALPAPAP
-618 TPQPLT
+618 
-624 KKFLEEE
+624 
-631 IKNIS
+631 
-636 SLESMS
+636 
-642 EFYDTIIKNL
+642 
-652 GRRPT
+652 
-657 KKEDAAL
+657 
-664 VAFIEGRI
+664 
-672 GVDGLPSSLISEE
+672 
-685 QALVSQPTD
+685 
-694 FSRLRQTVEKVTS
+694 
-707 AAPPSQVSPAK
+707 APK
-718 PFVPA
+718 
-723 KPVLTLQD
+723 
-731 RIDYYNQR
+731 
-739 LEDKTLLDKAV
+739 
-750 TVGEDLLVPT
+750 
-760 GGKRKIGLSSEYNS
+760 
-774 EREAK
+774 
-779 DVLSQI
+779 
-785 QGKPGFENAKIR
+785 
-797 ESGLELGFDI
+797 
-807 IWGDQ
+807 
-812 QTISDFEK
+812 
-820 MSEQQRKLSRV
+820 
-831 DKLKALP
+831 
-838 ERWGFLGNA
+838 
-847 LGYKQ
+847 
-852 SEIDSFIQQGLPSGV
+852 
-867 TTGLAPAPTPA
+867 TPA
-878 PVTPAPVAETVTT
+878 
-891 LVSKPAARKI
+891 
-901 PESILKIITGSN
+901 
-913 LTNEQKLNF
+913 
-922 KSLYNNKGQS
+922 
-932 SALGYLFKLQETK
+932 
-945 NTEIFN
+945 
-951 NTSNVHTAIRDLYQ
+951 
-965 EAVNAKRLKEG
+965 
-976 KTPIDLTSW
+976 
-985 WGTNREYDKARVFEI
+985 
-1000 NHLFKF
+1000 
-1006 ASLSDLPPD
+1006 
-1015 FENIELNKEVSRLIL
+1015 
-1030 GKGEAKDVYTAGRDF
+1030 
-1045 YNTMAEYDK
+1045 
-1054 PRAEQLMRDLLKYG
+1054 
-1068 NPESTEEAKVF
+1068 
-1079 NRLDTEYDTLK
+1079 
-1090 LDKYVNALVQTPATK
+1090 VQ
-1105 PTLAPKK
+1105 K
-1112 LPPTKKQAQALAKL
+1112 LPPTKKQVTALAKL
-1126 GYLPAGIEGLDRTQA
+1126 GYLPADIEGLDRTQA

-1155 GIETEAPATGQPG
+1155 GIEAEAPATGQPG
-1168 VAQAQPAVGESGQPV
+1168 VTQTQPAVGEAGQPV
-1183 APATTEPTTQIPVQ
+1183 APATTEPATQIPVQ

-1220 LELDAESVS
+1220 LGLDAESVS

-1254 LANAQQTLKVAEGRG
+1254 IANAQETLKVQKVKG
-1269 RTDLKKTFT
+1269 RTDLQKTFT
-1278 NLKNVKL
+1278 NLKKVKL

-1315 RSFASKGVSDP
+1315 RSFASRGVSDP
-1326 ASFFVK
+1326 ATFFVK
-1332 ALSEEVLHANHGLA
+1332 AIEEEILHANHGLA
-1346 MYQAFLQ
+1346 MYRGFLQ
-1353 TNPAAKTQEAFQ
+1353 TNPAEKTQEAFQ
-1365 TFYDAQNKEIEN
+1365 AFYDAQNKEIEN
-1377 SLSIDQ
+1377 SLSLDQ

-1403 KEQVIAEFN
+1403 KEQVIAQFN
-1412 KNRPGRLAEEYLRG
+1412 KGRPGKLAEEYLRG
-1426 LIQQR
+1426 LIQKR
-1431 LTGSITEDTLK
+1431 VSGSVTEDTLK
-1442 AFTTRPILRS
+1442 AFVTRPILRS
-1452 LGALRNY
+1452 LGVLRNL
-1459 FAKLIGLGTK
+1459 FSSFIK
-1469 RESRK
+1469 RPVSNDK
-1474 TYVDKYYDAIV
+1474 TYVDKYYDAIIS
-1485 NLLTNSSPSEIRAAS
+1485 LLANSSFDERQQAT
-1500 QEAGSTIPGSQLAS
+1500 QEKGTTIPGEVANLAR
-1514 SIDPNAILQSQ
+1514 SIDPEAYLQSLEESETKKLLRQ
-1525 ETSANKKALYD
+1525 EV
-1536 EVAKELGPKDP
+1536 EKELGPKDP
-1547 QTGEGGLWRR
+1547 ETGEGGSLRR
-1557 SVIGALK
+1557 GVIGTLQRG
-1564 KSFRTTDPNE
+1564 FRSLNAND
-1574 VESLVYASIPEAVE
+1574 VESLVYDAIPEAIE
-1588 TFNPDIGTK
+1588 TFEEGKGNK
-1597 FSTYLFQ
+1597 FSTWLYRL
-1604 IARQKILEEK
+1604 AKRKIVEEK
-1614 EKVTARRSLEYSLQ
+1614 ERVTKRRSIEAYSLQ

-1634 SSMENLQAEKEA
+1634 ISDEEAQADKEYEKLKGTPEEIGFKEFKKRA
-1646 EALQKAKEELTL
+1646 SLPPEEKARLREKVL
-1658 DEAET
+1658 AET
-1663 KATPE
+1663 EQSVKEDIATQEAKQKQVGPE
-1668 AAPKNLEEEI
+1668 AVIPERPKAILAEEEQ
-1678 KKIDEKIDKA
+1678 DQLEQTLAEGEK
-1688 IEKETA
+1688 
-1694 QETGTLPTNIAD
+1694 
-1706 DEQEIEE
+1706 
-1713 VNLAD
+1713 
-1718 GEQISSVD
+1718 ISSVD
-1726 AEIANKR
+1726 AEVATKT
-1733 TARMEAELGEAGRLL
+1733 TASSEAQRGEAGRLID
-1748 AEAAKKLGLTKMEV
+1748 EAKRKLDLTPMED
-1762 DILQFTADPKSSPLT
+1762 DILEYVTFPPKNVPREDRSTLN
-1777 RAQLSDKYGL
+1777 RAEISEKYGL
-1787 NNIDFDEIRD
+1787 DNAAFDRIRD
-1797 DVIRKMREQLVAGG
+1797 DTLRKLRGYLIEQG
-1811 VTKTADVLASSID
+1811 VTKTADV
-1824 PNFTPKVENVQQL
+1824 
-1837 FNRGVLKIGKDKA
+1837 
-1850 TLESEK
+1850 
-1856 LDRKIEAA
+1856 
-1864 AQDVG
+1864 
-1869 IYRMQAAKEVFV
+1869 
-1881 QGLKDKSVFVASIR
+1881 
-1895 GGMRVVNE
+1895 
-1903 MGVLEEG
+1903 
-1910 GIARD
+1910 
-1915 IAPQEAT
+1915 
-1922 TTGEVSIGPKGK
+1922 
-1934 IYLKVMGINDPEKTE
+1934 
-1949 KLLLSGRVSPE
+1949 
-1960 NFAKL
+1960 
-1965 GHFYPAEKVFLI
+1965 
-1977 KPSVQLASSID
+1977 LASSID

-1995 NRALRTMPEDVAKA
+1995 NRALRTMPEDVVKA

-2140 ISEQQKAALASK
+2140 ISEQQKAALANK

-2213 NETFEAYLQRIGIPY
+2213 KETFEAYLQRIGIPY

-2249 PVNFKKLSASEAI
+2249 PVDFKKLSASEAI

-2279 RLKTNRGSETTAVQ
+2279 RLKTNRGSETTVVQ
-2293 ENFAKRKADAPALKQ
+2293 ENFTKRKADAPALKQ

-2327 PSSQEAVETAK
+2327 PSSQEDVETAK

-2365 TKENMPKGSFEKLEN
+2365 TKENTPKGSFEKLEN

-2473 GVDGLLK
+2473 GVDSLLK
-2480 KMIDFK
+2480 KMVDFK

-2594 VVDKIKGIADQME
+2594 VVEKIKGIADQME
-2607 RMPEGSDQRATK
+2607 KMPEGSDQRATK
-2619 GVELQAFIAE
+2619 GVELQALIAE

-2685 YKASKATGKKATF
+2685 YKASKAMGKKATF

-2746 KFDQNKPWNYKN
+2746 KFDQKKPWNYKN

-2781 SEAKT
+2781 NEAKT
-2786 RMATRYALMKEGLN
+2786 RMAARYALMKDGLT

-2807 MDELFSA
+2807 MNELFDN
-2814 NSPAMKAIE
+2814 NSTAMKAIE
-2823 DQVNKEESAGQFGTL
+2823 DQVGKEEAAGQFGTL
-2838 AGLKPN
+2838 AGLKPG
-2844 TMDYASQKRKIEAGR
+2844 TVDYASQKRKIEAGR

-2864 QLREQYLADEG
+2864 QLREQYLANEG

-2915 KTKILTPFAAFP
+2915 KTKLLTPFAAFP

-2947 ANGFSVGNTVS
+2947 ANGFSLGNLS
-2958 SFIRNSTY
+2958 PFIRNSTY

-2995 IGMAMKD
+2995 IGMAMRD

-3048 DFPGLNLIFGSL
+3048 DFPGLNLVFGSL

-3078 TVAATAALSVGNTII
+3078 TVAATAALSVGNTIL

-3107 VSEGGDPSDKAKRL
+3107 VSEGGDPGDKAKRL

-3138 TKTLNIGSDGK
+3138 TKTLNIGADGK
-3149 VKVVDFK
+3149 VKVVDYK

-3161 TGGWLV
+3161 TGGWLI
-3167 GQTPLAVIFGKP
+3167 GQTPLAVVFGKP

-3189 DYPWTATSKRLGF
+3189 DYPWSATSKRLGF

-3216 RSGLFVPGVSINSKI
+3216 RAGLFVPGVSINSKI

-3257 EYLKRVLTPVMAQS
+3257 EYLKRVLTPAMAQS
-3271 LANIAKTNQD
+3271 LATVAKTNQD

-3295 DYATSRIETQIRS
+3295 DYATSRIQTQIRS